1 MDRDDDKKELEQQP
15 LDQEDDTAPID
26 EQHPAPTTEGEEQA
40 EELRYEATHDS
51 HGNYVLS
58 GMYRSWFISYAS
70 YVILERAVPYISDGL
85 KPVQRRILFT
95 MSQMEDRLIKVA
107 NIVGQTMQLHPHGD
121 ASIGDALVQLG
132 QRGLLIECQGNW
144 GNLLTGDGAA
154 APRYIEARLTPLAKR
169 VLFSPKITDYILSY
183 DGANMEPVH
192 LPVKFP
198 LLLAQGAEGIAVG
211 LSSKILPH
219 NVGELL
225 EACVSYLKGE
235 PYQLYPDF
243 PTGGLIDVSKYNG
256 GERGG
261 QVKVRARI
269 EKVDSHTLAITE
281 LPYSTTTGTLI
292 DSILKAN
299 ETGKIKIKKIND
311 KTAAEANIEIQLPG
325 GVSPDKTIDALYAF
339 TSCEVSISPNCCVVR
354 DDHPEFLTVSEVLAD
369 GCERTM
375 DYLRRELEIRLGE
388 LEEQH
393 LMESLE
399 QLFITRRIYKDREF
413 EESKSVPEVIGH
425 IRNRLEDV
433 LDSFIRPVTDDDLK
447 HLLELK
453 MARILKFNKEKSDT
467 SIARLEEEMA
477 DTKRRLGDV
486 RSEAIAWY
494 GSLYEDFGK
503 KYPRK
508 TRICSFDDIEAA
520 KVAVKSEKLY
530 VDRKEGFI
538 GTGLKKAEYVGDVS
552 DIDDVIVFLRSGVY
566 FITKVADK
574 SFVGKDIIHVA
585 RWVRGDERTIYNVVY
600 RDGKEGTSFIKRFA
614 VKTAIRDREYDLTR
628 GKPDSKVLYF
638 TANPNGEAEVIKTV
652 LRPSAKKRR
661 RKSGLIFETDFA
673 DQLIKG
679 RQARGNILTKE
690 PVFRISLKE
699 EGKST
704 LGGRD
709 VWFDRDVFRIN
720 YDERGDY
727 LGEFMGDDQILVILE
742 DGTVY
747 LTDFSESNHF
757 ERNILVIEQYDPE
770 KVWTLAYF
778 NSKEGYTYLKRFLLE
793 EEKLR
798 RKDTI
803 LTNEEDTVILITD
816 EPYARVEV
824 QYEDDTTE
832 EIEAEDFIGVKGVRA
847 KGKRIS
853 TNPVRQVTE
862 LEPLRQPEETDEGE
876 DPEEDTD
883 EKTDEATAR
892 AEEEARVIEE
902 VTRQQRLRFEDD
914 DEDE

>member
-1 MDRDDDKKELEQQP
+1 MDREEK
-15 LDQEDDTAPID
+15 
-26 EQHPAPTTEGEEQA
+26 GEERA
-40 EELRYEATHDS
+40 DHLTDTEEELTPTEEEASLADDVRYGRTHDS

-85 KPVQRRILFT
+85 KPVQRRILYT

-132 QRGLLIECQGNW
+132 QRQLLIECQGNW

-169 VLFSPKITDYILSY
+169 VLFSPKITDYVPSY
-183 DGANMEPVH
+183 DGANEEPVN

-211 LSSKILPH
+211 LSCKILPH

-225 EACVSYLKGE
+225 QACVSYLRGE
-235 PYQLYPDF
+235 PYELYPDF
-243 PTGGLIDVSKYNG
+243 PTGGLVDVAKYSD

-281 LPYSTTTGTLI
+281 LPYSSTTGSLI

-311 KTAAEANIEIQLPG
+311 KTAAEANIEIQLPS

-339 TSCEVSISPNCCVVR
+339 TGCEISISPNCCVVR

-375 DYLRRELEIRLGE
+375 GYIRAELGIRLSE
-388 LEEQH
+388 LQEQH
-393 LMESLE
+393 LLESLE
-399 QLFITRRIYKDREF
+399 QLFITRRIYKDKDF
-413 EESKSVPEVIGH
+413 EEAKSVPEVVAH
-425 IRNRLEDV
+425 IRSRLEDA
-433 LDSFIRPVTDDDLK
+433 LETFFRPVTDEDLK

-453 MARILKFNKEKSDT
+453 MARILKFNKEKSDA
-467 SIARLEEEMA
+467 SIAHLMDEMA
-477 DTKRRLGDV
+477 DTERRLGDV
-486 RSEAIAWY
+486 RCEAISWY
-494 GSLYEDFGK
+494 ETLYEDFGRQ
-503 KYPRK
+503 YPRR
-508 TRICSFDDIEAA
+508 TTIRSFDDIEAA

-538 GTGLKKAEYVGDVS
+538 GTGLKKAEYVSDVS

-566 FITKVADK
+566 FITKVSEK

-585 RWVRGDERTIYNVVY
+585 RWVRGDERTIYNAVY
-600 RDGKEGTSFIKRFA
+600 RDGKEGTAFIKRFA
-614 VKTAIRDREYDLTR
+614 VTTAIRDREYDLTR

-673 DQLIKG
+673 DLLIKG

-709 VWFDRDVFRIN
+709 VWFDRDVFRLN
-720 YDERGDY
+720 YDDRGDY
-727 LGEFMGDDQILVILE
+727 LGEFMGDDKILVVLE

-747 LTDFSESNHF
+747 LTDFSDSNHF
-757 ERNILVIEQYDPE
+757 ERNLLVIEQYDPE
-770 KVWTLAYF
+770 KVWTLVYH
-778 NSKEGYTYLKRFLLE
+778 NSKEGFTYLKRFLLE
-793 EEKLR
+793 EDKLR
-798 RKDTI
+798 KKDTI
-803 LTNEEDTVILITD
+803 LTNPDDTLLLLSD

-824 QYEDDTTE
+824 VYEDGTTE
-832 EIEAEDFIGVKGVRA
+832 EVEAEDFIAVKGVRA

-853 TNPVRQVTE
+853 TGTTTEVHE
-862 LEPLRQPEETDEGE
+862 LEPLKQPEDEA
-876 DPEEDTD
+876 DDDSDEEDTPNEEVESD
-883 EKTDEATAR
+883 MDDR
-892 AEEEARVIEE
+892 AEEEAQVIEE
-902 VTRQQRLRFEDD
+902 VTRQQRLTFRDD
-914 DEDE
+914 DEE

>member
-1 MDRDDDKKELEQQP
+1 MDREEK
-15 LDQEDDTAPID
+15 
-26 EQHPAPTTEGEEQA
+26 GEERA
-40 EELRYEATHDS
+40 DHLTDTEEELTPTEEEASLTDDVRYGRTHDS
-51 HGNYVLS
+51 YGNYVLS

-85 KPVQRRILFT
+85 KPVQRRILYT

-132 QRGLLIECQGNW
+132 QRQLLIECQGNW

-169 VLFSPKITDYILSY
+169 VLFSPKITDYVPSY
-183 DGANMEPVH
+183 DGANEEPVN

-198 LLLAQGAEGIAVG
+198 FLLAQGAEGIAVG
-211 LSSKILPH
+211 LSCKILPH

-225 EACVSYLKGE
+225 QACVSYLRGE
-235 PYQLYPDF
+235 PYELYPDF
-243 PTGGLIDVSKYNG
+243 PTGGLVDVAKYSD

-281 LPYSTTTGTLI
+281 LPYSSTTGSLI

-311 KTAAEANIEIQLPG
+311 KTAAEANIEIQLPS

-339 TSCEVSISPNCCVVR
+339 TGCEISISPNCCVVR

-375 DYLRRELEIRLGE
+375 SYIRAELGIRLSE
-388 LEEQH
+388 LQEQH
-393 LMESLE
+393 LLESLE
-399 QLFITRRIYKDREF
+399 QLFITRRIYKDKDF
-413 EESKSVPEVIGH
+413 EEAKSVPEVVAH
-425 IRNRLEDV
+425 IRSRLEDA
-433 LDSFIRPVTDDDLK
+433 LETFFRPVTDEDLK

-453 MARILKFNKEKSDT
+453 MARILKFNKEKSDA
-467 SIARLEEEMA
+467 SIARLMDEMA
-477 DTKRRLGDV
+477 DTERRLGDV
-486 RSEAIAWY
+486 RSEAISWY
-494 GSLYEDFGK
+494 ETLYEDFGK
-503 KYPRK
+503 QYPRR
-508 TRICSFDDIEAA
+508 TTIRSFDDIEAA

-538 GTGLKKAEYVGDVS
+538 GTGLKKAEYVSDVS

-566 FITKVADK
+566 FITRVSEK

-585 RWVRGDERTIYNVVY
+585 RWVRGDERTIYNAVY
-600 RDGKEGTSFIKRFA
+600 RDGKEGTAFIKRFA
-614 VKTAIRDREYDLTR
+614 VTTAIRDREYDLTR
-628 GKPDSKVLYF
+628 GKPESKVLYF

-673 DQLIKG
+673 DLLIKG

-690 PVFRISLKE
+690 PIFRISLKE

-709 VWFDRDVFRIN
+709 VWFDRDVFRLN
-720 YDERGDY
+720 YDDRGDY
-727 LGEFMGDDQILVILE
+727 LGEFMGDDKILVVLE

-747 LTDFSESNHF
+747 LTDFSDSNHF
-757 ERNILVIEQYDPE
+757 ERNLLVIEQYDPE
-770 KVWTLAYF
+770 KVWTLVYH
-778 NSKEGYTYLKRFLLE
+778 NSKEGFTYMKRFLLE
-793 EEKLR
+793 EDKLR
-798 RKDTI
+798 KKDTI
-803 LTNEEDTVILITD
+803 LTNPDDTLLLLTD

-824 QYEDDTTE
+824 VYEDGTTE
-832 EIEAEDFIGVKGVRA
+832 EVEAEDFIAVKGVRA
-847 KGKRIS
+847 KGKRVS
-853 TNPVRQVTE
+853 TGTTTEVHE
-862 LEPLRQPEETDEGE
+862 LEPLKQPEDEA
-876 DPEEDTD
+876 DDDSDEEDTPD
-883 EKTDEATAR
+883 EEVEADMDDR
-892 AEEEARVIEE
+892 AEEEAQVIEE
-902 VTRQQRLRFEDD
+902 VTRQQRLTFRDD
-914 DEDE
+914 DEE

>member
-1 MDRDDDKKELEQQP
+1 MDREDKGEERADHLT
-15 LDQEDDTAPID
+15 DT
-26 EQHPAPTTEGEEQA
+26 EEGLAPTEEGAPLADEV
-40 EELRYEATHDS
+40 RYGRTHDS

-85 KPVQRRILFT
+85 KPVQRRILYT

-132 QRGLLIECQGNW
+132 QRRLLIECQGNW

-169 VLFSPKITDYILSY
+169 VLFSPKITDYVPSY
-183 DGANMEPVH
+183 DGANEEPVN

-211 LSSKILPH
+211 LSCKILPH

-225 EACVSYLKGE
+225 QACVSYLRGE
-235 PYQLYPDF
+235 PYELYPDF
-243 PTGGLIDVSKYNG
+243 PTGGLVDVAKYSD

-281 LPYSTTTGTLI
+281 LPYSTTTGSLI

-339 TSCEVSISPNCCVVR
+339 TGCEISISPNCCVVR

-375 DYLRRELEIRLGE
+375 GYIRAELGIRLSE
-388 LEEQH
+388 LQEQH
-393 LMESLE
+393 LLESLE
-399 QLFITRRIYKDREF
+399 QLFITRRIYKDKDF
-413 EESKSVPEVIGH
+413 EEAKSVPEVVAH
-425 IRNRLEDV
+425 IRGRLEDV
-433 LDSFIRPVTDDDLK
+433 LEAFFRPVTDDDLK

-453 MARILKFNKEKSDT
+453 MARILKFNKEKSDA
-467 SIARLEEEMA
+467 SIAHLMDEMA
-477 DTKRRLGDV
+477 YTERRLGDV
-486 RSEAIAWY
+486 RSEAISWY
-494 GSLYEDFGK
+494 ETLYEDFGRQ
-503 KYPRK
+503 YPRR
-508 TRICSFDDIEAA
+508 TTIRSFDDIEAA

-566 FITKVADK
+566 FITKVSEK

-600 RDGKEGTSFIKRFA
+600 RDGKEGTAFIKRFA
-614 VKTAIRDREYDLTR
+614 VTSVIRDREYDLTR
-628 GKPDSKVLYF
+628 GKAESKVLYF

-673 DQLIKG
+673 DLLIKG

-709 VWFDRDVFRIN
+709 VWFDRDVFRLN

-727 LGEFMGDDQILVILE
+727 LGEFMGDDKLLVVLD

-747 LTDFSESNHF
+747 LSDFSDSNHF

-770 KVWTLAYF
+770 KVWTLAYH

-793 EEKLR
+793 EDKLR
-798 RKDTI
+798 RKDSI
-803 LTNEEDTVILITD
+803 LTNPDDTLLLLSD

-824 QYEDDTTE
+824 VYEEGPAE
-832 EIEAEDFIGVKGVRA
+832 EVEAEDFIAVKGVRA

-853 TNPVRQVTE
+853 TATVTEVRE
-862 LEPLRQPEETDEGE
+862 LEPLRRPEDEEGDDEPDEEDAPDGEETSDV
-876 DPEEDTD
+876 DD
-883 EKTDEATAR
+883 R
-892 AEEEARVIEE
+892 AEEEAQVIEE
-902 VTRQQRLRFEDD
+902 VTRQQRLTFKD
-914 DEDE
+914 DEDA

>member
-1 MDRDDDKKELEQQP
+1 MDREEK
-15 LDQEDDTAPID
+15 
-26 EQHPAPTTEGEEQA
+26 GEERA
-40 EELRYEATHDS
+40 DHLTDTEEELTPTEEGAPLADDVRYGRTHDS

-85 KPVQRRILFT
+85 KPVQRRILYT

-132 QRGLLIECQGNW
+132 QRQLLIECQGNW

-169 VLFSPKITDYILSY
+169 VLFSPKITDYVPSY
-183 DGANMEPVH
+183 DGANEEPVN

-211 LSSKILPH
+211 LSCKILPH

-225 EACVSYLKGE
+225 QACVSYLRGE
-235 PYQLYPDF
+235 PYGLYPDF
-243 PTGGLIDVSKYNG
+243 PTGGLVDVAKYSD

-281 LPYSTTTGTLI
+281 LPYSSTTGSLI

-311 KTAAEANIEIQLPG
+311 KTAAEANIEIQLPS

-339 TSCEVSISPNCCVVR
+339 TGCEISISPNCCVVR

-375 DYLRRELEIRLGE
+375 SYIRAELGIRLSE
-388 LEEQH
+388 LQEQH
-393 LMESLE
+393 LLESLE
-399 QLFITRRIYKDREF
+399 QLFITRRIYKDKDF
-413 EESKSVPEVIGH
+413 EEAKSVPEVVAH
-425 IRNRLEDV
+425 IRSRLEDA
-433 LDSFIRPVTDDDLK
+433 LETFFRPVTDEDLK

-453 MARILKFNKEKSDT
+453 MARILKFNKEKSDA
-467 SIARLEEEMA
+467 SIARLMDEMA
-477 DTKRRLGDV
+477 DTERRLGDV
-486 RSEAIAWY
+486 RSEAISWY
-494 GSLYEDFGK
+494 ETLYEDFGK
-503 KYPRK
+503 QYPRR
-508 TRICSFDDIEAA
+508 TTIRSFDDIEAA

-538 GTGLKKAEYVGDVS
+538 GTGLKKAEYVSDVS

-566 FITKVADK
+566 FITKVSEK

-585 RWVRGDERTIYNVVY
+585 RWVRGDERTIYNAVY
-600 RDGKEGTSFIKRFA
+600 RDGKEGTAFIKRFA
-614 VKTAIRDREYDLTR
+614 VTTAIRDREYDLTR

-673 DQLIKG
+673 DLLIKG

-709 VWFDRDVFRIN
+709 VWFDWDVFRLN
-720 YDERGDY
+720 YDDRGDY
-727 LGEFMGDDQILVILE
+727 LGEFMGDDKILVVLE

-747 LTDFSESNHF
+747 LTDFSDSNHF
-757 ERNILVIEQYDPE
+757 ERNLLVIEQYDPE
-770 KVWTLAYF
+770 KVWTLVYH
-778 NSKEGYTYLKRFLLE
+778 NSKEGFTYMKRFLLE
-793 EEKLR
+793 EDKLR
-798 RKDTI
+798 KKDTI
-803 LTNEEDTVILITD
+803 LTNPDDTLLLLTD

-824 QYEDDTTE
+824 VYEDETTE
-832 EIEAEDFIGVKGVRA
+832 EVEAEDFIAVKGVRA

-853 TNPVRQVTE
+853 TGTTTEVHE
-862 LEPLRQPEETDEGE
+862 LEPLKQPEDEA
-876 DPEEDTD
+876 DDDSDEEDTPD
-883 EKTDEATAR
+883 EEVEADMDDR
-892 AEEEARVIEE
+892 AEEEAQVIEE
-902 VTRQQRLRFEDD
+902 VTRQQRLTFRDD
-914 DEDE
+914 DEE

>member
-1 MDRDDDKKELEQQP
+1 MDREEK
-15 LDQEDDTAPID
+15 
-26 EQHPAPTTEGEEQA
+26 GEERA
-40 EELRYEATHDS
+40 DHLTDTEEELTPTEEEASLADDVRYGRTHDS

-85 KPVQRRILFT
+85 KPVQRRILYT

-132 QRGLLIECQGNW
+132 QRQLLIECQGNW

-169 VLFSPKITDYILSY
+169 VLFSPKITDYVPSY
-183 DGANMEPVH
+183 DGANEEPVN

-211 LSSKILPH
+211 LSCKILPH
-219 NVGELL
+219 NVGDLL
-225 EACVSYLKGE
+225 QACVSYLRGE
-235 PYQLYPDF
+235 PYELYPDF
-243 PTGGLIDVSKYNG
+243 PTGGLVDVAKYSD

-281 LPYSTTTGTLI
+281 LPYSSTTGSLI

-311 KTAAEANIEIQLPG
+311 KTAAEANIEIQLPS

-339 TSCEVSISPNCCVVR
+339 TGCEISISPNCCVVR

-375 DYLRRELEIRLGE
+375 SYIRAELGIRLSE
-388 LEEQH
+388 LQEQH
-393 LMESLE
+393 LLESLE
-399 QLFITRRIYKDREF
+399 QLFITRRIYKDKDF
-413 EESKSVPEVIGH
+413 EEAKSVPEVVAH
-425 IRNRLEDV
+425 IRSRLEDA
-433 LDSFIRPVTDDDLK
+433 LDTFFRPVTDEDLK

-453 MARILKFNKEKSDT
+453 MARILKFNKEKSDA
-467 SIARLEEEMA
+467 SIARLMDEMA
-477 DTKRRLGDV
+477 DTERRLGDV
-486 RSEAIAWY
+486 RSEAISWY
-494 GSLYEDFGK
+494 ETLYEDFGK
-503 KYPRK
+503 QYPRR
-508 TRICSFDDIEAA
+508 TTIRSFDDIEAA

-538 GTGLKKAEYVGDVS
+538 GTGLKKAEYVSDVS

-566 FITKVADK
+566 FITKVSEK

-585 RWVRGDERTIYNVVY
+585 RWVRGDERTIYNAVY
-600 RDGKEGTSFIKRFA
+600 RDGKEGTAFIKRFA
-614 VKTAIRDREYDLTR
+614 VTTAIRDREYDLTR
-628 GKPDSKVLYF
+628 GKPESKVLYF

-673 DQLIKG
+673 DLLIKG

-709 VWFDRDVFRIN
+709 VWFDRDVFRLN
-720 YDERGDY
+720 YDDRGDY
-727 LGEFMGDDQILVILE
+727 LGEFMGDDKILVVLE

-747 LTDFSESNHF
+747 LTDFSDSNHF
-757 ERNILVIEQYDPE
+757 ERNLLVIEQYDPE
-770 KVWTLAYF
+770 KVWTLVYH
-778 NSKEGYTYLKRFLLE
+778 NSKEGFTYMKRFLLE
-793 EEKLR
+793 EDKLR
-798 RKDTI
+798 KKDTI
-803 LTNEEDTVILITD
+803 LTNPDDTLLLLSD

-824 QYEDDTTE
+824 VYEDGTTE
-832 EIEAEDFIGVKGVRA
+832 EVEAEDFIAVKGVRA

-853 TNPVRQVTE
+853 TGTTTEVHE
-862 LEPLRQPEETDEGE
+862 LEPLKQPEDEG
-876 DPEEDTD
+876 DDDSDEEDTPD
-883 EKTDEATAR
+883 GEVESDMDDR
-892 AEEEARVIEE
+892 AEEEAQVIEE
-902 VTRQQRLRFEDD
+902 VTRQQRLTFRDD
-914 DEDE
+914 DEE

>member
-1 MDRDDDKKELEQQP
+1 MDREEK
-15 LDQEDDTAPID
+15 
-26 EQHPAPTTEGEEQA
+26 GEERA
-40 EELRYEATHDS
+40 DHLTDTEEELTPTEEGAPLADDVRYGRTHDS

-85 KPVQRRILFT
+85 KPVQRRILYT

-132 QRGLLIECQGNW
+132 QRQLLIECQGNW

-169 VLFSPKITDYILSY
+169 VLFSPKITDYVPSY
-183 DGANMEPVH
+183 DGANEEPVN

-211 LSSKILPH
+211 LSCKILPH

-225 EACVSYLKGE
+225 QACVSYLRGE
-235 PYQLYPDF
+235 PYELYPDF
-243 PTGGLIDVSKYNG
+243 PTGGLVDVAKYSD

-281 LPYSTTTGTLI
+281 LPYSSTTGSLI

-311 KTAAEANIEIQLPG
+311 KTAAEANIEIQLPS

-339 TSCEVSISPNCCVVR
+339 TGCEISISPNCCVVR

-375 DYLRRELEIRLGE
+375 GYIRAELGIRLSE
-388 LEEQH
+388 LQEQH
-393 LMESLE
+393 LLESLE
-399 QLFITRRIYKDREF
+399 QLFITRRIYKDKDF
-413 EESKSVPEVIGH
+413 EEAKSVPEVVEH
-425 IRNRLEDV
+425 IRSRLEDA
-433 LDSFIRPVTDDDLK
+433 LETFFRPVTDEDLK

-453 MARILKFNKEKSDT
+453 MARILKFNKEKSDA
-467 SIARLEEEMA
+467 SIARLMDEMA
-477 DTKRRLGDV
+477 DTERRLGDV
-486 RSEAIAWY
+486 RSEAISWY
-494 GSLYEDFGK
+494 ETLYEDFGK
-503 KYPRK
+503 QYPRR
-508 TRICSFDDIEAA
+508 TTIRSFDDIEAA

-538 GTGLKKAEYVGDVS
+538 GTGLKKAEYVSDVS

-566 FITKVADK
+566 FITKVSEK

-585 RWVRGDERTIYNVVY
+585 RWVRGDERTIYNAVY
-600 RDGKEGTSFIKRFA
+600 RDGKEGTAFIKRFA
-614 VKTAIRDREYDLTR
+614 VTTAIRDREYDLTR

-673 DQLIKG
+673 DLLIKG

-709 VWFDRDVFRIN
+709 VWFDRDVFRLN
-720 YDERGDY
+720 YDDRGDY
-727 LGEFMGDDQILVILE
+727 LGEFMGDDKILVVLE

-747 LTDFSESNHF
+747 LTDFSDSNHL
-757 ERNILVIEQYDPE
+757 ERNLLVIEQYDPE
-770 KVWTLAYF
+770 KFWTLVYH

-793 EEKLR
+793 EDKLR
-798 RKDTI
+798 KKDTI
-803 LTNEEDTVILITD
+803 LTNPDDILLLLTD

-824 QYEDDTTE
+824 VYEDGTTE
-832 EIEAEDFIGVKGVRA
+832 EVEAEDFIAVKGVRA
-847 KGKRIS
+847 KGKRVS
-853 TNPVRQVTE
+853 TGTTAEVHE
-862 LEPLRQPEETDEGE
+862 LEPLKQPEDEA
-876 DPEEDTD
+876 DDDSDEEDT
-883 EKTDEATAR
+883 TDEEVESDMDDR
-892 AEEEARVIEE
+892 AEEEAQVIEE
-902 VTRQQRLRFEDD
+902 VTRQQRLTFRDD
-914 DEDE
+914 DEE

>member
-1 MDRDDDKKELEQQP
+1 MDREDKGEERADHLT
-15 LDQEDDTAPID
+15 DT
-26 EQHPAPTTEGEEQA
+26 EEGLAPTEEGAPLADEV
-40 EELRYEATHDS
+40 RYGRTHDS

-85 KPVQRRILFT
+85 KPVQRRILYT

-132 QRGLLIECQGNW
+132 QRRLLIECQGNW

-169 VLFSPKITDYILSY
+169 VLFSPKITDYVPSY
-183 DGANMEPVH
+183 DGANEEPVN

-211 LSSKILPH
+211 LSCKILPH

-225 EACVSYLKGE
+225 QACVSYLRGE
-235 PYQLYPDF
+235 PYELYPDF
-243 PTGGLIDVSKYNG
+243 PTGGLVDVAKYSD

-281 LPYSTTTGTLI
+281 LPYSTTTGSLI

-339 TSCEVSISPNCCVVR
+339 TGCEISISPNCCVVR

-375 DYLRRELEIRLGE
+375 GYIRDELGIRLSE
-388 LEEQH
+388 LQEQH
-393 LMESLE
+393 LLESLE
-399 QLFITRRIYKDREF
+399 QLFITRRIYKDKDF
-413 EESKSVPEVIGH
+413 EEAKSVPEVVAH
-425 IRNRLEDV
+425 IRGRLEDV
-433 LDSFIRPVTDDDLK
+433 LETFFRPVTDDDLK

-453 MARILKFNKEKSDT
+453 MARILKFNKEKSDA
-467 SIARLEEEMA
+467 SIAHLMDEMA
-477 DTKRRLGDV
+477 DTERRLGDV
-486 RSEAIAWY
+486 RSEAISWY
-494 GSLYEDFGK
+494 ETLYEDFGRQC
-503 KYPRK
+503 PRR
-508 TRICSFDDIEAA
+508 TTIRSFDDIEAA

-566 FITKVADK
+566 FITKVSEK

-600 RDGKEGTSFIKRFA
+600 RDGKEGTAFIKRFA
-614 VKTAIRDREYDLTR
+614 VTSVIRDREYDLTR
-628 GKPDSKVLYF
+628 GKAESKVLYF

-673 DQLIKG
+673 DLLIKG

-709 VWFDRDVFRIN
+709 VWFDRDVFRLN

-727 LGEFMGDDQILVILE
+727 LGEFMGDDKLLVVLD

-747 LTDFSESNHF
+747 LSDFSDSNHF

-770 KVWTLAYF
+770 KVWTLAYH

-793 EEKLR
+793 EDKLR
-798 RKDTI
+798 KKDSI
-803 LTNEEDTVILITD
+803 LTNTDDTLLLLSD

-824 QYEDDTTE
+824 VYEEGPAE
-832 EIEAEDFIGVKGVRA
+832 EIEAEDFIAVKGVRA

-853 TNPVRQVTE
+853 TATVTEVRE
-862 LEPLRQPEETDEGE
+862 LEPLRRPEDEDDEPDEEDAPDGEETSDV
-876 DPEEDTD
+876 DD
-883 EKTDEATAR
+883 R
-892 AEEEARVIEE
+892 AEEEAQVIEE
-902 VTRQQRLRFEDD
+902 VTRQQRLTFKD
-914 DEDE
+914 DEDA

>member
-1 MDRDDDKKELEQQP
+1 MDREDKGEERADHLT
-15 LDQEDDTAPID
+15 DTEEGLAPIEEGAPLAD
-26 EQHPAPTTEGEEQA
+26 EV
-40 EELRYEATHDS
+40 RYGRTHDS

-85 KPVQRRILFT
+85 KPVQRRILYT

-132 QRGLLIECQGNW
+132 QRRLLIECQGNW

-169 VLFSPKITDYILSY
+169 VLFSPKITGYVPSY
-183 DGANMEPVH
+183 DGANEEPVN

-211 LSSKILPH
+211 LSCKILPH

-225 EACVSYLKGE
+225 QACVSYLRGE
-235 PYQLYPDF
+235 PYELYPDF
-243 PTGGLIDVSKYNG
+243 PTGGLVDVAKYSD

-281 LPYSTTTGTLI
+281 LPYSTTTGSLI

-339 TSCEVSISPNCCVVR
+339 TGCEISISPNCCVVR

-375 DYLRRELEIRLGE
+375 GYIRAELGIRLSE
-388 LEEQH
+388 LQEQH
-393 LMESLE
+393 LLESLE
-399 QLFITRRIYKDREF
+399 QLFITGRIYKDKDF
-413 EESKSVPEVIGH
+413 EEAKSVSEVVAH
-425 IRNRLEDV
+425 IRGRLEDV
-433 LDSFIRPVTDDDLK
+433 LESFFRPVTDEDLK

-453 MARILKFNKEKSDT
+453 MARILKFNKEKSDA
-467 SIARLEEEMA
+467 SIAHLMDEMA
-477 DTKRRLGDV
+477 DTERRLGDV
-486 RSEAIAWY
+486 RSEAISWY
-494 GSLYEDFGK
+494 ETLYEDFGRQ
-503 KYPRK
+503 YPRR
-508 TRICSFDDIEAA
+508 TTIRSFDDIEAA

-566 FITKVADK
+566 FIAKVSEK

-600 RDGKEGTSFIKRFA
+600 RDGKEGTAFIKRFA
-614 VKTAIRDREYDLTR
+614 VTSVIRDREYDLTR
-628 GKPDSKVLYF
+628 GKAESKVLYF

-673 DQLIKG
+673 DLLIKG

-709 VWFDRDVFRIN
+709 VWFDRDVFRLN

-727 LGEFMGDDQILVILE
+727 LGEFMGDDKLLVVLD

-747 LTDFSESNHF
+747 LSDFSDSNHF

-770 KVWTLAYF
+770 KVWTLVYH

-793 EEKLR
+793 EDKLR
-798 RKDTI
+798 RKDSI
-803 LTNEEDTVILITD
+803 LTNPDDTLLLLSD

-824 QYEDDTTE
+824 LYEEGPAE
-832 EIEAEDFIGVKGVRA
+832 EIEAEDFIAVKGVRA

-853 TNPVRQVTE
+853 TATVTEVRE
-862 LEPLRQPEETDEGE
+862 LEPLRRPEDEEGDDEPDDEETSDGE
-876 DPEEDTD
+876 ETSDVDD
-883 EKTDEATAR
+883 R
-892 AEEEARVIEE
+892 AEEEAQVIEE
-902 VTRQQRLRFEDD
+902 VTRQQRLAFKDE
-914 DEDE
+914 EDE

>member
-1 MDRDDDKKELEQQP
+1 MDREEK
-15 LDQEDDTAPID
+15 
-26 EQHPAPTTEGEEQA
+26 GEERA
-40 EELRYEATHDS
+40 DHLTDTEEGLTPTEEGAPLADDVRYGRTHDS

-70 YVILERAVPYISDGL
+70 YVILERAVPYIFDGL
-85 KPVQRRILFT
+85 KPVQRRILYT

-132 QRGLLIECQGNW
+132 QRQLLIECQGNW

-169 VLFSPKITDYILSY
+169 VLFSPKITDYVPSY
-183 DGANMEPVH
+183 DGANEEPVN

-211 LSSKILPH
+211 LSCKILPH

-225 EACVSYLKGE
+225 QACVSYLRGE
-235 PYQLYPDF
+235 PYELYPDF
-243 PTGGLIDVSKYNG
+243 PTGGLVDVAKYSD

-281 LPYSTTTGTLI
+281 LPYSSTTGSLI

-311 KTAAEANIEIQLPG
+311 KTAAEANIEIQLPS

-339 TSCEVSISPNCCVVR
+339 TGCEISISPNCCVVR

-375 DYLRRELEIRLGE
+375 SYIRAELGIRLGE
-388 LEEQH
+388 LQEQH
-393 LMESLE
+393 LLESLE
-399 QLFITRRIYKDREF
+399 QLFITRRIYKDKDF
-413 EESKSVPEVIGH
+413 EEAKSVPEVVEH
-425 IRNRLEDV
+425 IRSRLEDA
-433 LDSFIRPVTDDDLK
+433 LETFFRPVTDEDLK

-453 MARILKFNKEKSDT
+453 MARILKFNKEKSDA
-467 SIARLEEEMA
+467 SIARLMDEMA
-477 DTKRRLGDV
+477 DTERRLGDV
-486 RSEAIAWY
+486 RSEAISWY
-494 GSLYEDFGK
+494 ETLYEDFGK
-503 KYPRK
+503 QYPRR
-508 TRICSFDDIEAA
+508 TTIRSFDDIEAA

-538 GTGLKKAEYVGDVS
+538 GTGLKKAEYVSDVS

-566 FITKVADK
+566 FITKVSEK

-585 RWVRGDERTIYNVVY
+585 RWVRGDERTIYNAVY
-600 RDGKEGTSFIKRFA
+600 RDGKEGIAFIKRFA
-614 VKTAIRDREYDLTR
+614 VTTAIRDREYDLTR
-628 GKPDSKVLYF
+628 GKPESKVLYF

-673 DQLIKG
+673 DLLIKG

-709 VWFDRDVFRIN
+709 VWFDRDVFRLN
-720 YDERGDY
+720 YDDRGDY
-727 LGEFMGDDQILVILE
+727 LGEFMGDDKILVVLE

-747 LTDFSESNHF
+747 LTDFSDSNHF
-757 ERNILVIEQYDPE
+757 ERNLLVIEQYDPE
-770 KVWTLAYF
+770 KVWTLVYY
-778 NSKEGYTYLKRFLLE
+778 NSKEGFTYLKRFLLE
-793 EEKLR
+793 EDKLR
-798 RKDTI
+798 KKDTI
-803 LTNEEDTVILITD
+803 LTNPDDTLLLLSD

-824 QYEDDTTE
+824 VYEDGTTE
-832 EIEAEDFIGVKGVRA
+832 EVEAEDFIAVKGVRA

-853 TNPVRQVTE
+853 TGTTTEVHE
-862 LEPLRQPEETDEGE
+862 LEPLKQPEDEA
-876 DPEEDTD
+876 DDDSDEEDTPD
-883 EKTDEATAR
+883 EEVESDMDDR
-892 AEEEARVIEE
+892 AEEEAQVIEE
-902 VTRQQRLRFEDD
+902 VTRQQRLTFRDD
-914 DEDE
+914 DEE

>member
-1 MDRDDDKKELEQQP
+1 MDREEK
-15 LDQEDDTAPID
+15 
-26 EQHPAPTTEGEEQA
+26 GEERA
-40 EELRYEATHDS
+40 DHLTDTEEELTPTEEEASLTDDVRYGRTHDS

-85 KPVQRRILFT
+85 KPVQRRILYT

-132 QRGLLIECQGNW
+132 QRQLLIECQGNW

-169 VLFSPKITDYILSY
+169 VLFSPKITDYVPSY
-183 DGANMEPVH
+183 DGANEEPVN

-211 LSSKILPH
+211 LSCKILPH

-225 EACVSYLKGE
+225 QACVSYLRGE
-235 PYQLYPDF
+235 PYELYPDF
-243 PTGGLIDVSKYNG
+243 PTGGLVDVAKYSD

-281 LPYSTTTGTLI
+281 LPYSSTTGSLI

-311 KTAAEANIEIQLPG
+311 KTAAEANIEIQLPS

-339 TSCEVSISPNCCVVR
+339 TGCEISISPNCCVVR

-375 DYLRRELEIRLGE
+375 SYIRAELGIRLSE
-388 LEEQH
+388 LQEQH
-393 LMESLE
+393 LLESLE
-399 QLFITRRIYKDREF
+399 QLFITRRIYKDKNF
-413 EESKSVPEVIGH
+413 EEAKSVPEVVAH
-425 IRNRLEDV
+425 IRSRLEDA
-433 LDSFIRPVTDDDLK
+433 LETFFRPVTDEDLK

-453 MARILKFNKEKSDT
+453 MARILKFNKEKSDA
-467 SIARLEEEMA
+467 SIARLMDEMA
-477 DTKRRLGDV
+477 DTERRLGDV
-486 RSEAIAWY
+486 RSEAISWY
-494 GSLYEDFGK
+494 ETLYEDFGK
-503 KYPRK
+503 QYPRR
-508 TRICSFDDIEAA
+508 TTIRSFDDIEAA
-520 KVAVKSEKLY
+520 KVAVKSEKLF

-538 GTGLKKAEYVGDVS
+538 GTGLKKAEYVSDVS

-566 FITKVADK
+566 FITKVSEK

-585 RWVRGDERTIYNVVY
+585 RWVRGDERTIYNAVY
-600 RDGKEGTSFIKRFA
+600 RDGKEGTAFIKRFA
-614 VKTAIRDREYDLTR
+614 VTTAIRDREYDLTR

-673 DQLIKG
+673 DLLIKG

-709 VWFDRDVFRIN
+709 VWFDRDVFRLN
-720 YDERGDY
+720 YDDRGDY
-727 LGEFMGDDQILVILE
+727 LGEFMGDDKILVVLE

-747 LTDFSESNHF
+747 LTDFSDSNHF
-757 ERNILVIEQYDPE
+757 ERNLLVIEQYDPE
-770 KVWTLAYF
+770 KVWTLVYH
-778 NSKEGYTYLKRFLLE
+778 NSKEGFTYMKRFLLE
-793 EEKLR
+793 EDKLR
-798 RKDTI
+798 KKDTI
-803 LTNEEDTVILITD
+803 LTNPDDTLLLLSD

-824 QYEDDTTE
+824 VYEDGTTE
-832 EIEAEDFIGVKGVRA
+832 EVEAEDFIAVKGVRA

-853 TNPVRQVTE
+853 TGTTTEVHE
-862 LEPLRQPEETDEGE
+862 LEPLKQPEDEA
-876 DPEEDTD
+876 DDDSDEEDTPD
-883 EKTDEATAR
+883 EEVESDMDDR
-892 AEEEARVIEE
+892 AEEEAQVIEE
-902 VTRQQRLRFEDD
+902 VTRQQRLTFRDD
-914 DEDE
+914 DEE

>member
-1 MDRDDDKKELEQQP
+1 MDREEK
-15 LDQEDDTAPID
+15 
-26 EQHPAPTTEGEEQA
+26 GEERA
-40 EELRYEATHDS
+40 DHLTDTEEGLTPTEEEASLTDDVRYGRTHDS

-85 KPVQRRILFT
+85 KPVQRRILYT

-132 QRGLLIECQGNW
+132 QRQLLIECQGNW

-169 VLFSPKITDYILSY
+169 VLFSPKITDYVPSY
-183 DGANMEPVH
+183 DGANEEPIN

-211 LSSKILPH
+211 LSCKILPH

-225 EACVSYLKGE
+225 QACVSYLRGE
-235 PYQLYPDF
+235 PYELYPDF
-243 PTGGLIDVSKYNG
+243 PTGGLVDVAKYSD

-281 LPYSTTTGTLI
+281 LPYSSTTGSLI

-311 KTAAEANIEIQLPG
+311 KTAAEANIEIQLPS

-339 TSCEVSISPNCCVVR
+339 TGCEISISPNCCVVR

-375 DYLRRELEIRLGE
+375 DYIRAELGIRLGE
-388 LEEQH
+388 LQEQH
-393 LMESLE
+393 LLESLE
-399 QLFITRRIYKDREF
+399 QLFITRRVYKDKGF
-413 EESKSVPEVIGH
+413 EEAKSVPEVVAH
-425 IRNRLEDV
+425 IRSRLEDA
-433 LDSFIRPVTDDDLK
+433 LETFFRPVTDEDLK

-453 MARILKFNKEKSDT
+453 MARILKFNKEKSDA
-467 SIARLEEEMA
+467 SIARLIDEMA
-477 DTKRRLGDV
+477 DTERRLGDV
-486 RSEAIAWY
+486 RSEAISWY
-494 GSLYEDFGK
+494 ETLHEDFGK
-503 KYPRK
+503 QYPRR
-508 TRICSFDDIEAA
+508 TTIRSFDDIEAA

-538 GTGLKKAEYVGDVS
+538 GTGLKKAEYVSDVS

-566 FITKVADK
+566 FITKVSEK

-585 RWVRGDERTIYNVVY
+585 RWVRGDERTIYNAVY
-600 RDGKEGTSFIKRFA
+600 RDGKEGTAFIKRFA
-614 VKTAIRDREYDLTR
+614 VTTAIRDREYDLTR

-673 DQLIKG
+673 DLLIKG

-709 VWFDRDVFRIN
+709 VWFDRDVFRLN
-720 YDERGDY
+720 YDDRGDY
-727 LGEFMGDDQILVILE
+727 LGEFMGDDKILVVLG

-747 LTDFSESNHF
+747 LTDFSDSNHF
-757 ERNILVIEQYDPE
+757 ERNLLVIEQYDPE
-770 KVWTLAYF
+770 KVWTLVYH
-778 NSKEGYTYLKRFLLE
+778 NSKEGFTYMKRFLLE
-793 EEKLR
+793 EDKLR
-798 RKDTI
+798 KKDTI
-803 LTNEEDTVILITD
+803 LTNPDDTLLLLSD

-824 QYEDDTTE
+824 VYEDGTTE
-832 EIEAEDFIGVKGVRA
+832 EVEAEDFIAVKGVRA

-853 TNPVRQVTE
+853 TGTTTEVHE
-862 LEPLRQPEETDEGE
+862 LEPLKQPEDEA
-876 DPEEDTD
+876 DDDSDEEDTPD
-883 EKTDEATAR
+883 EEVESDMDDR
-892 AEEEARVIEE
+892 AEEEAQVIEE
-902 VTRQQRLRFEDD
+902 VTRQQRLTFRDD
-914 DEDE
+914 DEE

>member
-1 MDRDDDKKELEQQP
+1 MDREDKGEERADHLT
-15 LDQEDDTAPID
+15 DT
-26 EQHPAPTTEGEEQA
+26 EEGLAPTEEGVPLADEV
-40 EELRYEATHDS
+40 RYGRTHDS

-85 KPVQRRILFT
+85 KPVQRRILYT

-132 QRGLLIECQGNW
+132 QRRLLIECQGNW

-169 VLFSPKITDYILSY
+169 VLFSPKITDYVPSY
-183 DGANMEPVH
+183 DGANEEPVN

-211 LSSKILPH
+211 LSCKILPH

-225 EACVSYLKGE
+225 RACVSYLRGE
-235 PYQLYPDF
+235 PYELYPDF
-243 PTGGLIDVSKYNG
+243 PTGGLVDVAKYSD

-281 LPYSTTTGTLI
+281 LPYSTTTGSLI

-339 TSCEVSISPNCCVVR
+339 TGCEISISPNCCVVR

-375 DYLRRELEIRLGE
+375 GYIRAELGIRLSE
-388 LEEQH
+388 LQEQH
-393 LMESLE
+393 LLESLE
-399 QLFITRRIYKDREF
+399 QLFITRRIYKDKDF
-413 EESKSVPEVIGH
+413 EEAKSVPEVVAH
-425 IRNRLEDV
+425 IRGRLEDV
-433 LDSFIRPVTDDDLK
+433 LESFFRPVTDEDLK

-453 MARILKFNKEKSDT
+453 MARILKFNKEKSDA
-467 SIARLEEEMA
+467 SIAHLMDEMA
-477 DTKRRLGDV
+477 DTERRLGDV
-486 RSEAIAWY
+486 RSEAISWY
-494 GSLYEDFGK
+494 ETLYEDFGRQ
-503 KYPRK
+503 YPRR
-508 TRICSFDDIEAA
+508 TTIRSFDDIEAA

-566 FITKVADK
+566 FITKVSEK

-600 RDGKEGTSFIKRFA
+600 RDGKEGTAFIKRFA
-614 VKTAIRDREYDLTR
+614 VTSVIRDREYDLTR
-628 GKPDSKVLYF
+628 GKAESKVLYF

-673 DQLIKG
+673 DLLIKG

-709 VWFDRDVFRIN
+709 VWFDRDVFRLN

-727 LGEFMGDDQILVILE
+727 LGEFMGDDKLLVVLD

-747 LTDFSESNHF
+747 LSDFSDSNHF

-770 KVWTLAYF
+770 KVWTLVYH

-793 EEKLR
+793 EDKLR

-803 LTNEEDTVILITD
+803 LTNPDDTLLLLSD

-824 QYEDDTTE
+824 VYEEGPAE
-832 EIEAEDFIGVKGVRA
+832 EIEAEDFIAVKGVRA

-853 TNPVRQVTE
+853 TATVTEVRE
-862 LEPLRQPEETDEGE
+862 LEPLRRPEDEEGDDEPDDEETSDGE
-876 DPEEDTD
+876 ETTDVED
-883 EKTDEATAR
+883 R
-892 AEEEARVIEE
+892 AEEEAQVIEE
-902 VTRQQRLRFEDD
+902 VTRQQRLAFKDE
-914 DEDE
+914 EDE

>member
-1 MDRDDDKKELEQQP
+1 MDREEK
-15 LDQEDDTAPID
+15 
-26 EQHPAPTTEGEEQA
+26 GEERA
-40 EELRYEATHDS
+40 DHLTDTEEELTPTEEGAPLADEVRYGRTHDS

-85 KPVQRRILFT
+85 KPVQRRILYT

-132 QRGLLIECQGNW
+132 QRQLLIECQGNW

-169 VLFSPKITDYILSY
+169 VLFSPKITDYVPSY
-183 DGANMEPVH
+183 DGANEEPVN

-211 LSSKILPH
+211 LSCKILPH

-225 EACVSYLKGE
+225 QACVSYLRGE
-235 PYQLYPDF
+235 PYELYPDF
-243 PTGGLIDVSKYNG
+243 PTGGLVDVAKYSD

-281 LPYSTTTGTLI
+281 LPYSSTTGSLI

-311 KTAAEANIEIQLPG
+311 KTAAEANIEIQLPS

-339 TSCEVSISPNCCVVR
+339 TGCEISISPNCCVVR

-375 DYLRRELEIRLGE
+375 GYIRAELGIRLSE
-388 LEEQH
+388 LQEQH
-393 LMESLE
+393 LLESLE
-399 QLFITRRIYKDREF
+399 QLFITRRIYKDKNF
-413 EESKSVPEVIGH
+413 EEAKSVPEVVAH
-425 IRNRLEDV
+425 IRSRLEDA
-433 LDSFIRPVTDDDLK
+433 LETFFRPVTDEDLK

-453 MARILKFNKEKSDT
+453 MARILKFNKEKSDA
-467 SIARLEEEMA
+467 SIARLMDEMA
-477 DTKRRLGDV
+477 DTERRLGDV
-486 RSEAIAWY
+486 RSEAISWY
-494 GSLYEDFGK
+494 ETLYEDFGK
-503 KYPRK
+503 QYPRR
-508 TRICSFDDIEAA
+508 TTIRSFDDIEAA

-538 GTGLKKAEYVGDVS
+538 GTGLKKAEYVSDVS

-566 FITKVADK
+566 FITKVSEK

-585 RWVRGDERTIYNVVY
+585 RWVRGDERTIYNAVY
-600 RDGKEGTSFIKRFA
+600 RDGKEGTAFIKRFA
-614 VKTAIRDREYDLTR
+614 VTTAIRDREYDLTR

-673 DQLIKG
+673 DLLIKG

-709 VWFDRDVFRIN
+709 VWFDRDVFRLN
-720 YDERGDY
+720 YDDRGDY
-727 LGEFMGDDQILVILE
+727 LGEFMGDDKILVVLE

-747 LTDFSESNHF
+747 LTDFSDSNHF
-757 ERNILVIEQYDPE
+757 ERNLLVIEQYDPE
-770 KVWTLAYF
+770 KVWTLVYH
-778 NSKEGYTYLKRFLLE
+778 NSKEGFTYMKRFLLE
-793 EEKLR
+793 EDKLR
-798 RKDTI
+798 KKDTI
-803 LTNEEDTVILITD
+803 LTNPDDTLLLLSD

-824 QYEDDTTE
+824 VYEDGTTE
-832 EIEAEDFIGVKGVRA
+832 EVEAEDFIAVKGVRA
-847 KGKRIS
+847 KGKRVS
-853 TNPVRQVTE
+853 NGTTTEVHE
-862 LEPLRQPEETDEGE
+862 LEPLKQPEDEG
-876 DPEEDTD
+876 DDDSDEEDTPD
-883 EKTDEATAR
+883 EEVESDMDDR
-892 AEEEARVIEE
+892 AEEEAQVIEE
-902 VTRQQRLRFEDD
+902 VTRQQRLTFRDD
-914 DEDE
+914 DEE

>member
-1 MDRDDDKKELEQQP
+1 MDREDKGEERADHLT
-15 LDQEDDTAPID
+15 DT
-26 EQHPAPTTEGEEQA
+26 EEGLAPTEEGAPLADEV
-40 EELRYEATHDS
+40 RYGRTHDS

-85 KPVQRRILFT
+85 KPVQRRILYT

-132 QRGLLIECQGNW
+132 QRRLLIECQGNW

-169 VLFSPKITDYILSY
+169 VLFSPKITDYVPSY
-183 DGANMEPVH
+183 DGANEEPVN

-211 LSSKILPH
+211 LSCKILPH

-225 EACVSYLKGE
+225 QACVSYLRGE
-235 PYQLYPDF
+235 PYELYPDF
-243 PTGGLIDVSKYNG
+243 PTGGLVDVAKYSD

-281 LPYSTTTGTLI
+281 LPYSTTTGSLI

-339 TSCEVSISPNCCVVR
+339 TGCEISISPNCCVVR

-375 DYLRRELEIRLGE
+375 GYIRAELGIRLSE
-388 LEEQH
+388 LQEQH
-393 LMESLE
+393 LLESLE
-399 QLFITRRIYKDREF
+399 QLFITRRIYKDKDF
-413 EESKSVPEVIGH
+413 EEAKSVSEVVAH
-425 IRNRLEDV
+425 IRGRLEDV
-433 LDSFIRPVTDDDLK
+433 LESFFRPVTDEDLK

-453 MARILKFNKEKSDT
+453 MARILKFNKEKSDA
-467 SIARLEEEMA
+467 SIAHLMDEMA
-477 DTKRRLGDV
+477 DTERRLGDV
-486 RSEAIAWY
+486 RSEAISWY
-494 GSLYEDFGK
+494 ETLYEDFGRQ
-503 KYPRK
+503 YPRR
-508 TRICSFDDIEAA
+508 TTIRSFDDIEAA

-566 FITKVADK
+566 FITKVSEK

-600 RDGKEGTSFIKRFA
+600 RDGKEGTAFIKRFA
-614 VKTAIRDREYDLTR
+614 VTSVIRDREYDLTR
-628 GKPDSKVLYF
+628 GKAESKVLYF

-673 DQLIKG
+673 DLLIKG

-709 VWFDRDVFRIN
+709 VWFDRDVFRLN

-727 LGEFMGDDQILVILE
+727 LGEFMGDDKLLVVLD

-747 LTDFSESNHF
+747 LSDFSDSNHF

-770 KVWTLAYF
+770 KVWTLVYH

-793 EEKLR
+793 EDKLR
-798 RKDTI
+798 RKDSI
-803 LTNEEDTVILITD
+803 LTNPDDTLLLLSD

-824 QYEDDTTE
+824 LYEEGPAE
-832 EIEAEDFIGVKGVRA
+832 EIEAEDFIAVKGVRA

-853 TNPVRQVTE
+853 TATVTAVRE
-862 LEPLRQPEETDEGE
+862 LEPLRRPEDEEGDDEPDDEETPDGE
-876 DPEEDTD
+876 ETSDVDD
-883 EKTDEATAR
+883 R
-892 AEEEARVIEE
+892 AEEEAQVIEE
-902 VTRQQRLRFEDD
+902 VTRQQRLAFKD

>member
-1 MDRDDDKKELEQQP
+1 MDREEK
-15 LDQEDDTAPID
+15 
-26 EQHPAPTTEGEEQA
+26 GEERA
-40 EELRYEATHDS
+40 DHLTDTEEELTPTEEGAPLSDDVRYGRTHDS

-85 KPVQRRILFT
+85 KPVQRRILYT

-132 QRGLLIECQGNW
+132 QRQLLIECQGNW

-169 VLFSPKITDYILSY
+169 VLFSPKITDYVPSY
-183 DGANMEPVH
+183 DGANEEPVN

-211 LSSKILPH
+211 LSCKILPH

-225 EACVSYLKGE
+225 QACVSYLRGE

-243 PTGGLIDVSKYNG
+243 PTGGLVDVARYSD

-281 LPYSTTTGTLI
+281 LPYSSTTGSLI

-311 KTAAEANIEIQLPG
+311 KTAAEANIEIQLPS

-339 TSCEVSISPNCCVVR
+339 TGCEISISPNCCVVR

-375 DYLRRELEIRLGE
+375 SYIRAELGIRLSE
-388 LEEQH
+388 LQEQH
-393 LMESLE
+393 LLESLE
-399 QLFITRRIYKDREF
+399 QLFITRRIYKDKDF
-413 EESKSVPEVIGH
+413 EEAKSVPEVVAH
-425 IRNRLEDV
+425 IRSRLEDA
-433 LDSFIRPVTDDDLK
+433 LETFFRPVTDEDLK

-453 MARILKFNKEKSDT
+453 MARILKFNKEKSDA
-467 SIARLEEEMA
+467 SIARLMDEMA
-477 DTKRRLGDV
+477 DTERRLGDV
-486 RSEAIAWY
+486 RSEAISWY
-494 GSLYEDFGK
+494 ETLYEDFGK
-503 KYPRK
+503 QYPRR
-508 TRICSFDDIEAA
+508 TTIRSFDDIEAA

-538 GTGLKKAEYVGDVS
+538 GTGLKKAEYVSDVS

-566 FITKVADK
+566 FITKVSEK

-585 RWVRGDERTIYNVVY
+585 RWVRGDERTIYNAVY
-600 RDGKEGTSFIKRFA
+600 RDGKEGTAFIKRFA
-614 VKTAIRDREYDLTR
+614 VTTAIRDREYDLTR

-673 DQLIKG
+673 DLLIKG

-709 VWFDRDVFRIN
+709 VWFDRDVFRLN
-720 YDERGDY
+720 YDDRGDY
-727 LGEFMGDDQILVILE
+727 LGEFMGDDKILVVLE

-747 LTDFSESNHF
+747 LTDFSDSNHF
-757 ERNILVIEQYDPE
+757 ERNLLVIEQYDPE
-770 KVWTLAYF
+770 KVWTLVYH
-778 NSKEGYTYLKRFLLE
+778 NSKEGFTYLKRFLLE
-793 EEKLR
+793 EDKLR
-798 RKDTI
+798 KKDTI
-803 LTNEEDTVILITD
+803 LTNPDDTLLLLTD

-824 QYEDDTTE
+824 VYEDGTTE
-832 EIEAEDFIGVKGVRA
+832 EVEAEDFIAVKGVRA

-853 TNPVRQVTE
+853 TGTTAEVHE
-862 LEPLRQPEETDEGE
+862 LEPLKQPEDEA
-876 DPEEDTD
+876 DDDSDEEDTPD
-883 EKTDEATAR
+883 EEVESDMDDR
-892 AEEEARVIEE
+892 AEEEAQVIEE
-902 VTRQQRLRFEDD
+902 VTRQQRLTFRDD
-914 DEDE
+914 DEE

>member
-1 MDRDDDKKELEQQP
+1 MDREEK
-15 LDQEDDTAPID
+15 
-26 EQHPAPTTEGEEQA
+26 GEERA
-40 EELRYEATHDS
+40 DHLTDTEEGLTPTEEGAPLADDVRYGRTHDS

-85 KPVQRRILFT
+85 KPVQRRILYT

-132 QRGLLIECQGNW
+132 QRQLLIECQGNW

-169 VLFSPKITDYILSY
+169 VLFSPKITDYVPSY
-183 DGANMEPVH
+183 DGANEEPVN

-211 LSSKILPH
+211 LSCKILPH

-225 EACVSYLKGE
+225 QACVSYLRCE
-235 PYQLYPDF
+235 PYELYPDF
-243 PTGGLIDVSKYNG
+243 PTGGLVDVAKYSD

-281 LPYSTTTGTLI
+281 LPYSSTTGSLI

-311 KTAAEANIEIQLPG
+311 KTAAEANIEIQLPS

-339 TSCEVSISPNCCVVR
+339 TGCEISISPNCCVVR

-375 DYLRRELEIRLGE
+375 SYIRAELGIRLSE
-388 LEEQH
+388 LQEQH
-393 LMESLE
+393 LLESLE
-399 QLFITRRIYKDREF
+399 QLFITRRIYKDKDF
-413 EESKSVPEVIGH
+413 EEAKNVPEVVAH
-425 IRNRLEDV
+425 IRSRLEDA
-433 LDSFIRPVTDDDLK
+433 LETFFRPVTDEDLK

-453 MARILKFNKEKSDT
+453 MARILKFNKEKSDA
-467 SIARLEEEMA
+467 SIARLMDEMA
-477 DTKRRLGDV
+477 DTERRLGDV
-486 RSEAIAWY
+486 RSEAISWY
-494 GSLYEDFGK
+494 ETLYEDFGK
-503 KYPRK
+503 QYPRR
-508 TRICSFDDIEAA
+508 TTIRSFDDIEAA

-538 GTGLKKAEYVGDVS
+538 GTGLKKAEYVSDVS

-566 FITKVADK
+566 FITKVSEK

-585 RWVRGDERTIYNVVY
+585 RWVRGDERTIYNAVY
-600 RDGKEGTSFIKRFA
+600 RDGKEGTAFIKRFA
-614 VKTAIRDREYDLTR
+614 VTTAIRDREYDLTR

-673 DQLIKG
+673 DLLIKG

-709 VWFDRDVFRIN
+709 VWFDRDVFRLN
-720 YDERGDY
+720 YDDRGDY
-727 LGEFMGDDQILVILE
+727 LGEFMGDDKILVVLE

-747 LTDFSESNHF
+747 LTDFSDSNHF
-757 ERNILVIEQYDPE
+757 ERNLLVIEQYDPE
-770 KVWTLAYF
+770 KVWTLVYH
-778 NSKEGYTYLKRFLLE
+778 NSKEGFTYMKRFLLE
-793 EEKLR
+793 EDKLR
-798 RKDTI
+798 KKDTI
-803 LTNEEDTVILITD
+803 LTNPDDTLLLLSD

-824 QYEDDTTE
+824 VYEDGTTE
-832 EIEAEDFIGVKGVRA
+832 EVEAEDFIAVKGVRA
-847 KGKRIS
+847 KGKRVS
-853 TNPVRQVTE
+853 TGTTTEVHE
-862 LEPLRQPEETDEGE
+862 LEPLKQPEDEA
-876 DPEEDTD
+876 DDDSDEEDTPD
-883 EKTDEATAR
+883 EEVEADMDDR
-892 AEEEARVIEE
+892 AEEEAQVIEE
-902 VTRQQRLRFEDD
+902 VTRQQRLTFRDD
-914 DEDE
+914 DEE

>member
-1 MDRDDDKKELEQQP
+1 MDREEK
-15 LDQEDDTAPID
+15 
-26 EQHPAPTTEGEEQA
+26 GEERA
-40 EELRYEATHDS
+40 DHLTDTEEGLTPTEEGAPLADDVRYGRTHDS

-85 KPVQRRILFT
+85 KPVQRRILYT

-132 QRGLLIECQGNW
+132 QRQLLIECQGNW

-169 VLFSPKITDYILSY
+169 VLFSPKITDYIPSY
-183 DGANMEPVH
+183 DGANEEPVN

-211 LSSKILPH
+211 LSCKILPH

-225 EACVSYLKGE
+225 QACVSYLRGE
-235 PYQLYPDF
+235 PYELYPDF
-243 PTGGLIDVSKYNG
+243 PTGGLVDVAKYSD

-281 LPYSTTTGTLI
+281 LPYSSTTGSLI

-311 KTAAEANIEIQLPG
+311 KTAAEANIEIQLPS

-339 TSCEVSISPNCCVVR
+339 TGCEISISPNCCVVR

-375 DYLRRELEIRLGE
+375 SYIRAELGIRLSE
-388 LEEQH
+388 LQEQH
-393 LMESLE
+393 LLESLE
-399 QLFITRRIYKDREF
+399 QLFITRRIYKDKDF
-413 EESKSVPEVIGH
+413 EEAKSVPEVVAH
-425 IRNRLEDV
+425 IRSRLEDA
-433 LDSFIRPVTDDDLK
+433 LETFFRPVTDEDLK

-453 MARILKFNKEKSDT
+453 MARILKFNKEKSDA
-467 SIARLEEEMA
+467 SIARLMDEMA
-477 DTKRRLGDV
+477 DTERRLGDV
-486 RSEAIAWY
+486 RSEAISWY
-494 GSLYEDFGK
+494 ETLYEDFGK
-503 KYPRK
+503 QYPRR
-508 TRICSFDDIEAA
+508 TTIRSFDDIEAA

-538 GTGLKKAEYVGDVS
+538 GTGLKKAEYVSDVS

-566 FITKVADK
+566 FITKVSEK

-585 RWVRGDERTIYNVVY
+585 RWVRGDERTIYNAVY
-600 RDGKEGTSFIKRFA
+600 RDGKEGTAFIKRFA
-614 VKTAIRDREYDLTR
+614 VTTAIRDREYDLTR

-673 DQLIKG
+673 DLLIKG

-709 VWFDRDVFRIN
+709 VWFDRDVFRLN
-720 YDERGDY
+720 YDDRGDY
-727 LGEFMGDDQILVILE
+727 LGEFMGDDKILVVLE

-747 LTDFSESNHF
+747 LTDFSDSNHF
-757 ERNILVIEQYDPE
+757 ERNLLVIEQYDPE
-770 KVWTLAYF
+770 KVWTLVYH
-778 NSKEGYTYLKRFLLE
+778 NSKEGFTYMKRFLLE
-793 EEKLR
+793 EDKLR
-798 RKDTI
+798 KKDTI
-803 LTNEEDTVILITD
+803 LTNPDDTLLLLSD

-824 QYEDDTTE
+824 VYEDGTTE
-832 EIEAEDFIGVKGVRA
+832 EVEAEDFIAVKGVRA
-847 KGKRIS
+847 KGKRVS
-853 TNPVRQVTE
+853 TGTVTEVHE
-862 LEPLRQPEETDEGE
+862 LEPLKQPEDEA
-876 DPEEDTD
+876 DDDSDEEDTPD
-883 EKTDEATAR
+883 EEVESDMDDR
-892 AEEEARVIEE
+892 AEEEAQVIEE
-902 VTRQQRLRFEDD
+902 VTRQQRLTFRDD
-914 DEDE
+914 DEE

>member
-1 MDRDDDKKELEQQP
+1 MDREEK
-15 LDQEDDTAPID
+15 
-26 EQHPAPTTEGEEQA
+26 GEERA
-40 EELRYEATHDS
+40 DHLTDTEEELTPTEEGAPLADDVRYGRTHDS

-85 KPVQRRILFT
+85 KPVQRRILYT

-132 QRGLLIECQGNW
+132 QRQLLIECQGNW

-169 VLFSPKITDYILSY
+169 VLFSPKITDYVPSY
-183 DGANMEPVH
+183 DGANEEPVN

-211 LSSKILPH
+211 LSCKILPH

-225 EACVSYLKGE
+225 QACVSYLRGE
-235 PYQLYPDF
+235 PYELYPDF
-243 PTGGLIDVSKYNG
+243 PTGGLVDVAKYSD

-281 LPYSTTTGTLI
+281 LPYSSTTGSLI

-311 KTAAEANIEIQLPG
+311 KTAAEANIEIQLPS

-339 TSCEVSISPNCCVVR
+339 TGCEISISPNCCVVR
-354 DDHPEFLTVSEVLAD
+354 DDHPEFLTVGEVLAD

-375 DYLRRELEIRLGE
+375 GYIRAELGIRLSE
-388 LEEQH
+388 LQEQH
-393 LMESLE
+393 LLESLE
-399 QLFITRRIYKDREF
+399 QLFITRRIYKDKDF
-413 EESKSVPEVIGH
+413 EEAKSVPEVVEH
-425 IRNRLEDV
+425 IRSRLEDA
-433 LDSFIRPVTDDDLK
+433 LETFFRPVTDEDLK

-453 MARILKFNKEKSDT
+453 MARILKFNKEKSDA
-467 SIARLEEEMA
+467 SIARLMDEMA
-477 DTKRRLGDV
+477 DTERRLGDV
-486 RSEAIAWY
+486 RSEAISWY
-494 GSLYEDFGK
+494 ETLYEDFGK
-503 KYPRK
+503 QYPRR
-508 TRICSFDDIEAA
+508 TTIRSFDDIEAA

-538 GTGLKKAEYVGDVS
+538 GTGLKKAEYVSDVS

-566 FITKVADK
+566 FITKVSEK

-585 RWVRGDERTIYNVVY
+585 RWVRGDERTIYNAVY
-600 RDGKEGTSFIKRFA
+600 RDGKEGTAFIKRFA
-614 VKTAIRDREYDLTR
+614 VTTAIRDREYDLTR

-673 DQLIKG
+673 DLLIKG

-709 VWFDRDVFRIN
+709 VWFDRDVFRLN
-720 YDERGDY
+720 YDDRGDY
-727 LGEFMGDDQILVILE
+727 LGEFMGDDKILVVLE

-747 LTDFSESNHF
+747 LTDFSDSNHF
-757 ERNILVIEQYDPE
+757 ERNLLVIEQYDPE
-770 KVWTLAYF
+770 KVWTLVYH
-778 NSKEGYTYLKRFLLE
+778 NSKEGFTYMKRFLLE
-793 EEKLR
+793 EDKLR
-798 RKDTI
+798 KKDTI
-803 LTNEEDTVILITD
+803 LTNPDDTLLLLTD

-824 QYEDDTTE
+824 VYEDGTTE
-832 EIEAEDFIGVKGVRA
+832 EVEAEDFIAVKGVRA

-853 TNPVRQVTE
+853 TGTTTEVHE
-862 LEPLRQPEETDEGE
+862 LEPLKQPEDEA
-876 DPEEDTD
+876 DDDSDEEDTPD
-883 EKTDEATAR
+883 EEVESDMDDR
-892 AEEEARVIEE
+892 AEEEAQVIEE
-902 VTRQQRLRFEDD
+902 VTRQQRLTFRDD
-914 DEDE
+914 DEE

>member
-1 MDRDDDKKELEQQP
+1 MDREEK
-15 LDQEDDTAPID
+15 
-26 EQHPAPTTEGEEQA
+26 GEERA
-40 EELRYEATHDS
+40 DHLTDTEEELTPTEEGAPLADDVRYGRTHDS

-85 KPVQRRILFT
+85 KPVQRRILYT

-132 QRGLLIECQGNW
+132 QRQLLIECQGNW

-169 VLFSPKITDYILSY
+169 VLFSPKITDYIPSY
-183 DGANMEPVH
+183 DGANEEPVN

-211 LSSKILPH
+211 LSCKILPH

-225 EACVSYLKGE
+225 QACVSYLRGE
-235 PYQLYPDF
+235 PYELYPDF
-243 PTGGLIDVSKYNG
+243 PTGGLVDVAKYSD

-281 LPYSTTTGTLI
+281 LPYSSTTGSLI

-311 KTAAEANIEIQLPG
+311 KTAAEANIEIQLPS

-339 TSCEVSISPNCCVVR
+339 TGCEISISPNCCVVR

-375 DYLRRELEIRLGE
+375 GYIRAELGIRLGE
-388 LEEQH
+388 LQEQH
-393 LMESLE
+393 LLESLE
-399 QLFITRRIYKDREF
+399 QLFITRRIYKDKDF
-413 EESKSVPEVIGH
+413 EEAKSVPEVVAH
-425 IRNRLEDV
+425 IRSRLEDA
-433 LDSFIRPVTDDDLK
+433 LETFFRPVTDEDLK

-453 MARILKFNKEKSDT
+453 MARILKFNKEKSDA
-467 SIARLEEEMA
+467 SIARLMDEMA
-477 DTKRRLGDV
+477 DTERRLGDV
-486 RSEAIAWY
+486 RSEAISWY
-494 GSLYEDFGK
+494 ETLYEDFGK
-503 KYPRK
+503 QYPRR
-508 TRICSFDDIEAA
+508 TTIRSFDDIEAA

-538 GTGLKKAEYVGDVS
+538 GTGLKKAEYVSDVS

-566 FITKVADK
+566 FITKVSEK

-585 RWVRGDERTIYNVVY
+585 RWVRGDERTIYNAVY
-600 RDGKEGTSFIKRFA
+600 RDGKEGTAFIKRFA
-614 VKTAIRDREYDLTR
+614 VTTAIRDREYDLTR

-673 DQLIKG
+673 DLLIKG

-709 VWFDRDVFRIN
+709 VWFDRDVFRLN
-720 YDERGDY
+720 YDDRGDY
-727 LGEFMGDDQILVILE
+727 LGEFMGDDKILVVLE

-747 LTDFSESNHF
+747 LTDFSDSNHF
-757 ERNILVIEQYDPE
+757 ERNLLVIEQYDPE
-770 KVWTLAYF
+770 KVWTLVYH
-778 NSKEGYTYLKRFLLE
+778 NSKEGFTYLKRFLLE
-793 EEKLR
+793 EDKLR
-798 RKDTI
+798 KKDTI
-803 LTNEEDTVILITD
+803 LTNPDDTLLLLSD

-824 QYEDDTTE
+824 VYEDGTTE
-832 EIEAEDFIGVKGVRA
+832 EVEAEDFIAVKGVRA

-853 TNPVRQVTE
+853 TGTTTEVHE
-862 LEPLRQPEETDEGE
+862 LEPLKQPEDEA
-876 DPEEDTD
+876 DDDSDEEDTPD
-883 EKTDEATAR
+883 EEVESDIDDR
-892 AEEEARVIEE
+892 AEEEAQVIEE
-902 VTRQQRLRFEDD
+902 VTRQQRLTFRDD
-914 DEDE
+914 DEE

>member
-1 MDRDDDKKELEQQP
+1 MDREEK
-15 LDQEDDTAPID
+15 
-26 EQHPAPTTEGEEQA
+26 GEERA
-40 EELRYEATHDS
+40 DHLTDTEEELTPTEEEASLTDDVRYGRTHDS

-85 KPVQRRILFT
+85 KPVQRRILYT

-132 QRGLLIECQGNW
+132 QRQLLIECQGNW

-169 VLFSPKITDYILSY
+169 VLFSPKITDYVPSY
-183 DGANMEPVH
+183 DGANEEPVN

-211 LSSKILPH
+211 LSCKILPH

-225 EACVSYLKGE
+225 QACVSYLRGE
-235 PYQLYPDF
+235 PYELYPDF
-243 PTGGLIDVSKYNG
+243 PTGGLVDVAKYSD

-281 LPYSTTTGTLI
+281 LPYSSTTGSLI

-311 KTAAEANIEIQLPG
+311 KTAAEANIEIQLPS

-339 TSCEVSISPNCCVVR
+339 TGCEISISPNCCVVR

-375 DYLRRELEIRLGE
+375 SYIRAELGIRLSE
-388 LEEQH
+388 LQEQH
-393 LMESLE
+393 LLESLE
-399 QLFITRRIYKDREF
+399 QLFITRRIYKDKDF
-413 EESKSVPEVIGH
+413 EEAKSVPEVVAH
-425 IRNRLEDV
+425 IRSRLEDA
-433 LDSFIRPVTDDDLK
+433 LETFFRPVTDEDLK

-453 MARILKFNKEKSDT
+453 MARILKFNKEKSDA
-467 SIARLEEEMA
+467 SIARLMDEMA
-477 DTKRRLGDV
+477 DTERRLGDV
-486 RSEAIAWY
+486 RSEAISWY
-494 GSLYEDFGK
+494 ETLYEDFGK
-503 KYPRK
+503 QHPRR
-508 TRICSFDDIEAA
+508 TTIRSFDDIEAA

-538 GTGLKKAEYVGDVS
+538 GTGLKKAEYVSDVS

-566 FITKVADK
+566 FITKVSEK

-585 RWVRGDERTIYNVVY
+585 RWVRGDERTIYNAVY
-600 RDGKEGTSFIKRFA
+600 RDGKEGTAFIKRFA
-614 VKTAIRDREYDLTR
+614 VTTAIRDREYDLTR

-673 DQLIKG
+673 DLLIKG

-709 VWFDRDVFRIN
+709 VWFDRDVFRLN
-720 YDERGDY
+720 YDDRGDY
-727 LGEFMGDDQILVILE
+727 LGEFMGDDKILVVLE

-747 LTDFSESNHF
+747 LTDFSDSNHF
-757 ERNILVIEQYDPE
+757 ERNLLVIEQYDPE
-770 KVWTLAYF
+770 KVWTLVYH
-778 NSKEGYTYLKRFLLE
+778 NSKEGFTYLKRFLLE
-793 EEKLR
+793 EDKLR
-798 RKDTI
+798 KKDTI
-803 LTNEEDTVILITD
+803 LTNPDDTLLLLTD

-824 QYEDDTTE
+824 VYEDGTTE
-832 EIEAEDFIGVKGVRA
+832 EVEAEDFIAVKGVRA
-847 KGKRIS
+847 KGKRVS
-853 TNPVRQVTE
+853 NGTTTEVHE
-862 LEPLRQPEETDEGE
+862 LEPLKQPEDEG
-876 DPEEDTD
+876 DDDSDEEDT
-883 EKTDEATAR
+883 TDEEVESDMDDR
-892 AEEEARVIEE
+892 AEEEAQVIEE
-902 VTRQQRLRFEDD
+902 VTRQQRLTFRDD
-914 DEDE
+914 DEE

>member
-1 MDRDDDKKELEQQP
+1 MDREDKGEERADHLT
-15 LDQEDDTAPID
+15 DT
-26 EQHPAPTTEGEEQA
+26 EEGLAPTEEGAPLADEV
-40 EELRYEATHDS
+40 RYGRTHDS

-85 KPVQRRILFT
+85 KPVQRRILYT

-132 QRGLLIECQGNW
+132 QKRLLIECQGNW

-169 VLFSPKITDYILSY
+169 VLFSPKITDYVPSY
-183 DGANMEPVH
+183 DGANEEPVN

-211 LSSKILPH
+211 LSCKILPH

-225 EACVSYLKGE
+225 QACVSYLRGE
-235 PYQLYPDF
+235 PYELYPDF
-243 PTGGLIDVSKYNG
+243 PTGGLVDVAKYSD

-281 LPYSTTTGTLI
+281 LPYSTTTGSLI

-339 TSCEVSISPNCCVVR
+339 TGCEISISPNCCVVR

-375 DYLRRELEIRLGE
+375 GYIRDELGIRLSE
-388 LEEQH
+388 LQEQH
-393 LMESLE
+393 LLESLE
-399 QLFITRRIYKDREF
+399 QLFITRRIYKDKDF
-413 EESKSVPEVIGH
+413 EEAKSVPEVVAH
-425 IRNRLEDV
+425 IRGRLEDV
-433 LDSFIRPVTDDDLK
+433 LEAFFRPVTDEDLK

-453 MARILKFNKEKSDT
+453 MARILKFNKEKSDA
-467 SIARLEEEMA
+467 SIAHLMDEMA
-477 DTKRRLGDV
+477 DTERRLGDV
-486 RSEAIAWY
+486 RSEAISWY
-494 GSLYEDFGK
+494 ETLFEDFGRQ
-503 KYPRK
+503 YPRR
-508 TRICSFDDIEAA
+508 TTIRSFDDIEAA

-566 FITKVADK
+566 FITKVSEK

-600 RDGKEGTSFIKRFA
+600 RDGKEGTAFIKRFA
-614 VKTAIRDREYDLTR
+614 VTSVIRDREYDLTR
-628 GKPDSKVLYF
+628 GKAESKVLYF

-673 DQLIKG
+673 DLLIKG

-709 VWFDRDVFRIN
+709 VWFDRDVFRLN

-727 LGEFMGDDQILVILE
+727 LGEFMGDDKLLVVLD

-747 LTDFSESNHF
+747 LSDFSDSNHF

-770 KVWTLAYF
+770 KVWTLAYH

-793 EEKLR
+793 EDKLR
-798 RKDTI
+798 RKDSI
-803 LTNEEDTVILITD
+803 LTNPDDTLLLLSD

-824 QYEDDTTE
+824 VYEEGPAE
-832 EIEAEDFIGVKGVRA
+832 EVEAEDFIAVKGVRA

-853 TNPVRQVTE
+853 TATVTEVRE
-862 LEPLRQPEETDEGE
+862 LEPLRRPEDEEGDDEPDEEDAPDGEETSDV
-876 DPEEDTD
+876 DD
-883 EKTDEATAR
+883 R
-892 AEEEARVIEE
+892 AEEEAQVIEE
-902 VTRQQRLRFEDD
+902 VTRQQRLTFKD
-914 DEDE
+914 DEDA

>member
-1 MDRDDDKKELEQQP
+1 MDREDKGEERADHLT
-15 LDQEDDTAPID
+15 DT
-26 EQHPAPTTEGEEQA
+26 EEGLAPTEEGAPLADEV
-40 EELRYEATHDS
+40 RYGRTHDS

-85 KPVQRRILFT
+85 KPVQRRILYT

-132 QRGLLIECQGNW
+132 QRRLLIECQGNW

-169 VLFSPKITDYILSY
+169 VLFSPKITDYVPSY
-183 DGANMEPVH
+183 DGANEEPVN

-211 LSSKILPH
+211 LSCKILPH

-225 EACVSYLKGE
+225 QACVSYLRGE
-235 PYQLYPDF
+235 PYELYPDF
-243 PTGGLIDVSKYNG
+243 PTGGLVDVAKYSD

-281 LPYSTTTGTLI
+281 LPYSTTTGSLI

-339 TSCEVSISPNCCVVR
+339 TGCEISISPNCCVVR

-375 DYLRRELEIRLGE
+375 GYIRAELGIRLSE
-388 LEEQH
+388 LQEQH
-393 LMESLE
+393 LLESLE
-399 QLFITRRIYKDREF
+399 QLFITRRIYKDKDF
-413 EESKSVPEVIGH
+413 EEAKSVSEVVAH
-425 IRNRLEDV
+425 IRGRLEDV
-433 LDSFIRPVTDDDLK
+433 LESFFRPVTDEDLK

-453 MARILKFNKEKSDT
+453 MARILKFNKEKSDA
-467 SIARLEEEMA
+467 SIAHLMDEMA
-477 DTKRRLGDV
+477 DTERRLGDV
-486 RSEAIAWY
+486 RSEAISWY
-494 GSLYEDFGK
+494 ETLYEDFGRQ
-503 KYPRK
+503 YPRR
-508 TRICSFDDIEAA
+508 TTIRSFDDIEAA

-566 FITKVADK
+566 FITKVSEK

-600 RDGKEGTSFIKRFA
+600 RDGKEGTAFIKRFA
-614 VKTAIRDREYDLTR
+614 VTSVIRDREYDLTR
-628 GKPDSKVLYF
+628 GKAESKVLYF

-673 DQLIKG
+673 DLLIKG

-709 VWFDRDVFRIN
+709 VWFDRDVFRLN

-727 LGEFMGDDQILVILE
+727 LGEFMGDDKLLVVLD

-747 LTDFSESNHF
+747 LSDFSDSNHF

-770 KVWTLAYF
+770 KVWTLVYH

-793 EEKLR
+793 EDKLR
-798 RKDTI
+798 RKDSI
-803 LTNEEDTVILITD
+803 LTNPDDTLLLLSD

-824 QYEDDTTE
+824 VYEEGPAE
-832 EIEAEDFIGVKGVRA
+832 EIEAEDFIAVKGVRA

-853 TNPVRQVTE
+853 TATVTEVRE
-862 LEPLRQPEETDEGE
+862 LEPLRRPEDEEGDDEPDDEETPDGE
-876 DPEEDTD
+876 
-883 EKTDEATAR
+883 EAPDVDDR
-892 AEEEARVIEE
+892 AEEEAQVIEE
-902 VTRQQRLRFEDD
+902 VTRQQRLAFKD

>member
-1 MDRDDDKKELEQQP
+1 MDREDKGEERADHLT
-15 LDQEDDTAPID
+15 DT
-26 EQHPAPTTEGEEQA
+26 EEGLAPTEEGAPLADEV
-40 EELRYEATHDS
+40 RYGRTHDS

-85 KPVQRRILFT
+85 KPVQRRILYT

-132 QRGLLIECQGNW
+132 QRRLLIECQGNW

-169 VLFSPKITDYILSY
+169 VLLSPKITDYVPSY
-183 DGANMEPVH
+183 DGANEEPVN

-211 LSSKILPH
+211 LSCKILPH

-225 EACVSYLKGE
+225 QACVSYLRGE
-235 PYQLYPDF
+235 PYELYPDF
-243 PTGGLIDVSKYNG
+243 PTGGLVDVAKYSD

-281 LPYSTTTGTLI
+281 LPYSTTTGSLI

-339 TSCEVSISPNCCVVR
+339 TGCEISLSPNCCVVR

-375 DYLRRELEIRLGE
+375 GYIRAELWIRLSE
-388 LEEQH
+388 LQEQH
-393 LMESLE
+393 LLESLE
-399 QLFITRRIYKDREF
+399 QLFITRRIYKDKDF
-413 EESKSVPEVIGH
+413 EEAKSVSEVVAH
-425 IRNRLEDV
+425 IRGRLEDV
-433 LDSFIRPVTDDDLK
+433 LESFFRPVTDEDLK

-453 MARILKFNKEKSDT
+453 MARILKFNKEKSDA
-467 SIARLEEEMA
+467 SIAHLMDEMA
-477 DTKRRLGDV
+477 DTERRLGDV
-486 RSEAIAWY
+486 RSEAISWY
-494 GSLYEDFGK
+494 ETLYEDFGRQ
-503 KYPRK
+503 YPRR
-508 TRICSFDDIEAA
+508 TTIRSFDDIEAA

-566 FITKVADK
+566 FITKVSEK

-600 RDGKEGTSFIKRFA
+600 RDGKEGTAFIKRFA
-614 VKTAIRDREYDLTR
+614 VTSVIRDREYDLTR
-628 GKPDSKVLYF
+628 GKAESKVLYF

-673 DQLIKG
+673 DLLIKG

-709 VWFDRDVFRIN
+709 VWFDRDVFRLN

-727 LGEFMGDDQILVILE
+727 LGEFMGDDKLLVVLD

-747 LTDFSESNHF
+747 LSDFSDSNHF

-770 KVWTLAYF
+770 KVWTLVYH

-793 EEKLR
+793 EDKLR
-798 RKDTI
+798 RKDSI
-803 LTNEEDTVILITD
+803 LTNPDDTLLLLSD

-824 QYEDDTTE
+824 VYEEGPAE
-832 EIEAEDFIGVKGVRA
+832 EIEAEDFIAVKGVRA

-853 TNPVRQVTE
+853 TATVTAVRE
-862 LEPLRQPEETDEGE
+862 LEPLRRPEDEEGDDEPDDEETSDGE
-876 DPEEDTD
+876 
-883 EKTDEATAR
+883 EAPDVDDR
-892 AEEEARVIEE
+892 AEEEAQVIEE
-902 VTRQQRLRFEDD
+902 VTRQQRLAFKD

>member
-1 MDRDDDKKELEQQP
+1 MDREDKGEERADHLT
-15 LDQEDDTAPID
+15 DT
-26 EQHPAPTTEGEEQA
+26 EEGLAPTEEGAPLADEV
-40 EELRYEATHDS
+40 RYGRTHDS

-85 KPVQRRILFT
+85 KPVQRRILYT

-132 QRGLLIECQGNW
+132 QRRLLIECQGNW

-169 VLFSPKITDYILSY
+169 VLFSPKITDYVPSY
-183 DGANMEPVH
+183 DGANEEPVN

-211 LSSKILPH
+211 LSCKILPH

-225 EACVSYLKGE
+225 QACVSYLRGE
-235 PYQLYPDF
+235 PYELYPDF
-243 PTGGLIDVSKYNG
+243 PTGGLVDVAKYSD

-281 LPYSTTTGTLI
+281 LPYSTTTGSLI

-311 KTAAEANIEIQLPG
+311 KTAAEANIEIQLPS

-339 TSCEVSISPNCCVVR
+339 TGCEISISPNCCVVR

-375 DYLRRELEIRLGE
+375 GYIRAELGIRLSE
-388 LEEQH
+388 LQEQH
-393 LMESLE
+393 LLESLE
-399 QLFITRRIYKDREF
+399 QLFITRRIYKDKDF
-413 EESKSVPEVIGH
+413 EEAKSVPEVVAH
-425 IRNRLEDV
+425 IRGRLEDV
-433 LDSFIRPVTDDDLK
+433 LESFFRPVTDEDLK

-453 MARILKFNKEKSDT
+453 MARILKFNKEKSDA
-467 SIARLEEEMA
+467 SIAHLMDEMA
-477 DTKRRLGDV
+477 DTERRLGDV
-486 RSEAIAWY
+486 RSEAISWY
-494 GSLYEDFGK
+494 ETLYEDFGRQ
-503 KYPRK
+503 YPRR
-508 TRICSFDDIEAA
+508 TTIRSFDDIEAA

-566 FITKVADK
+566 FITKVSEK

-600 RDGKEGTSFIKRFA
+600 RDGKEGTAFIKRFA
-614 VKTAIRDREYDLTR
+614 VTSVIRDREYDLTR
-628 GKPDSKVLYF
+628 GKAESKVLYF

-673 DQLIKG
+673 DLLIKG

-709 VWFDRDVFRIN
+709 VWFDRDVFRLN

-727 LGEFMGDDQILVILE
+727 LGEFMGDDKLLVVLD

-747 LTDFSESNHF
+747 LSDFSDSNHF

-770 KVWTLAYF
+770 KVWTLAYH

-793 EEKLR
+793 EDKLR
-798 RKDTI
+798 RKDSI
-803 LTNEEDTVILITD
+803 LTNPDDTLLLLSD

-824 QYEDDTTE
+824 VYEEGPAE
-832 EIEAEDFIGVKGVRA
+832 EIEAEDFIAVKGVRA

-853 TNPVRQVTE
+853 TATVTEVRE
-862 LEPLRQPEETDEGE
+862 LEPLKRPEDEEGDYDPDDEETSDGE
-876 DPEEDTD
+876 ETTD
-883 EKTDEATAR
+883 VDDR
-892 AEEEARVIEE
+892 AEEEAQVIEE
-902 VTRQQRLRFEDD
+902 VTRQQRLAFKD

>member
-1 MDRDDDKKELEQQP
+1 MDREEK
-15 LDQEDDTAPID
+15 
-26 EQHPAPTTEGEEQA
+26 GEERA
-40 EELRYEATHDS
+40 DHLTDTEEELTPTEEEASLADDVRYGRTHDS

-85 KPVQRRILFT
+85 KPVQRRILYT

-132 QRGLLIECQGNW
+132 QRQLLIECQGNW

-169 VLFSPKITDYILSY
+169 VLFSPKITDYVPSY
-183 DGANMEPVH
+183 DGANEEPVN

-211 LSSKILPH
+211 LSCKILPH

-225 EACVSYLKGE
+225 QACVSYLRGE
-235 PYQLYPDF
+235 PYELYPDF
-243 PTGGLIDVSKYNG
+243 PTGGLVDVAKYSD

-281 LPYSTTTGTLI
+281 LPYSSTTGSLI

-299 ETGKIKIKKIND
+299 DTGKIKIKKIND
-311 KTAAEANIEIQLPG
+311 KTAAEANIEIQLPS

-339 TSCEVSISPNCCVVR
+339 TGCEISISPNCCVVR

-375 DYLRRELEIRLGE
+375 SYIRAELGIRLSE
-388 LEEQH
+388 LQEQH
-393 LMESLE
+393 LLESLE
-399 QLFITRRIYKDREF
+399 QLFITRRIYKDKDF
-413 EESKSVPEVIGH
+413 EEAKSVPEVVAH
-425 IRNRLEDV
+425 IRSRLEDA
-433 LDSFIRPVTDDDLK
+433 LETFFRPVTDEDLK

-453 MARILKFNKEKSDT
+453 MARILKFNKEKSDA
-467 SIARLEEEMA
+467 SIARLMDEMA
-477 DTKRRLGDV
+477 DTERRLGDV
-486 RSEAIAWY
+486 RSEAISWY
-494 GSLYEDFGK
+494 ETLYEDFGK
-503 KYPRK
+503 QYPRR
-508 TRICSFDDIEAA
+508 TTIRSFDDIEAA

-538 GTGLKKAEYVGDVS
+538 GTGLKKAEYVSDVS
-552 DIDDVIVFLRSGVY
+552 DIDDVIVFLRNGVY
-566 FITKVADK
+566 FITKVSEK

-585 RWVRGDERTIYNVVY
+585 RWVRGDERTIYNAVY

-614 VKTAIRDREYDLTR
+614 VTTAIRDREYDLTR
-628 GKPDSKVLYF
+628 GKAESKVLYF

-673 DQLIKG
+673 DLLIKG

-709 VWFDRDVFRIN
+709 VWFDRDVFRLN
-720 YDERGDY
+720 YDDRGDY
-727 LGEFMGDDQILVILE
+727 LGEFMGDDKILVVLE

-747 LTDFSESNHF
+747 LTDFSDSNHF
-757 ERNILVIEQYDPE
+757 ERNLLVIEQYDPE
-770 KVWTLAYF
+770 KVWTLVYH
-778 NSKEGYTYLKRFLLE
+778 NSKEGFTYMKRFLLE
-793 EEKLR
+793 EDKLR
-798 RKDTI
+798 KKDTI
-803 LTNEEDTVILITD
+803 LTNPDDTLLLLSD

-824 QYEDDTTE
+824 VYEDGTTE
-832 EIEAEDFIGVKGVRA
+832 EVEAEDFIAVKGVRA

-853 TNPVRQVTE
+853 NGTTTEVHE
-862 LEPLRQPEETDEGE
+862 LEPLKQPEDEA
-876 DPEEDTD
+876 DDDSDEEDTPD
-883 EKTDEATAR
+883 EEVESDMDDR
-892 AEEEARVIEE
+892 AEEEAQVIEE
-902 VTRQQRLRFEDD
+902 VTRQQRLTFRDD
-914 DEDE
+914 DEE

>member
-1 MDRDDDKKELEQQP
+1 MDREDKGEERADHLT
-15 LDQEDDTAPID
+15 DT
-26 EQHPAPTTEGEEQA
+26 EEGLAPTEEGAPLADEV
-40 EELRYEATHDS
+40 RYGRTHDS

-85 KPVQRRILFT
+85 KPVQRRILYT

-132 QRGLLIECQGNW
+132 QRRLLIECQGNW

-169 VLFSPKITDYILSY
+169 VLFSPKITDYVPSY
-183 DGANMEPVH
+183 DGANEEPVN

-211 LSSKILPH
+211 LSCKILPH

-225 EACVSYLKGE
+225 QACVSYLRGE
-235 PYQLYPDF
+235 PYELYPDF
-243 PTGGLIDVSKYNG
+243 PTGGLVDVAKYSD

-281 LPYSTTTGTLI
+281 LPYSTTTGSLI

-339 TSCEVSISPNCCVVR
+339 TGCEISLSPNCCVVR

-375 DYLRRELEIRLGE
+375 GYIRAELWIRLSE
-388 LEEQH
+388 LQEQH
-393 LMESLE
+393 LLESLE
-399 QLFITRRIYKDREF
+399 QLFITRRIYKDKDF
-413 EESKSVPEVIGH
+413 EEAKSVSEVVAH
-425 IRNRLEDV
+425 IRGRLEDV
-433 LDSFIRPVTDDDLK
+433 LESFFRPVTDEDLK

-453 MARILKFNKEKSDT
+453 MARILKFNKEKSDA
-467 SIARLEEEMA
+467 SIAHLMDEMA
-477 DTKRRLGDV
+477 DTERRLGDV
-486 RSEAIAWY
+486 RSEAISWY
-494 GSLYEDFGK
+494 ETLYEDFGRQ
-503 KYPRK
+503 YPRR
-508 TRICSFDDIEAA
+508 TTIRSFDDIEAA

-566 FITKVADK
+566 FITKVSEK

-600 RDGKEGTSFIKRFA
+600 RDGKEGTAFIKRFA
-614 VKTAIRDREYDLTR
+614 VTSVIRDREYDLTR
-628 GKPDSKVLYF
+628 GKAESKVLYF

-673 DQLIKG
+673 DLLIKG

-709 VWFDRDVFRIN
+709 VWFDRDVFRLN

-727 LGEFMGDDQILVILE
+727 LGEFMGDDKLLVVLD

-747 LTDFSESNHF
+747 LSDFSDSNHF

-770 KVWTLAYF
+770 KVWTLVYH

-793 EEKLR
+793 EDKLR
-798 RKDTI
+798 RKDSI
-803 LTNEEDTVILITD
+803 LTNPDDTLLLLSD

-824 QYEDDTTE
+824 VYEEGPAE
-832 EIEAEDFIGVKGVRA
+832 EIEAEDFIAVKGVRA

-853 TNPVRQVTE
+853 TATVTAVRE
-862 LEPLRQPEETDEGE
+862 LEPLRRPEDEEGDDEPDDEETSDGE
-876 DPEEDTD
+876 
-883 EKTDEATAR
+883 EAPDVDDR
-892 AEEEARVIEE
+892 AEEEAQVIEE
-902 VTRQQRLRFEDD
+902 VTRQQRLAFKD

>member
-1 MDRDDDKKELEQQP
+1 MDREEK
-15 LDQEDDTAPID
+15 
-26 EQHPAPTTEGEEQA
+26 GEERA
-40 EELRYEATHDS
+40 DHLTDTEEGLTPTEEEASLTDDVRYGRTHDS

-85 KPVQRRILFT
+85 KPVQRRILYT

-132 QRGLLIECQGNW
+132 QRQLLIECQGNW

-169 VLFSPKITDYILSY
+169 VLFSPKITDYVPSY
-183 DGANMEPVH
+183 DGANEEPVN

-211 LSSKILPH
+211 LSCKILPH

-225 EACVSYLKGE
+225 QACVSYLRGE

-243 PTGGLIDVSKYNG
+243 PTGGLVDVARYSD

-281 LPYSTTTGTLI
+281 LPYSSTTGSLI

-311 KTAAEANIEIQLPG
+311 KTAAEANIEIQLPS

-339 TSCEVSISPNCCVVR
+339 TGCEISISPNCCVVR

-375 DYLRRELEIRLGE
+375 DYIRAELGIRLGE
-388 LEEQH
+388 LQEQH
-393 LMESLE
+393 LLESLE
-399 QLFITRRIYKDREF
+399 QLFITRRVYKDKGF
-413 EESKSVPEVIGH
+413 EEAKSVPEVVAH
-425 IRNRLEDV
+425 IRSRLEDA
-433 LDSFIRPVTDDDLK
+433 LETFFRPVTDEDLK

-453 MARILKFNKEKSDT
+453 MARILKFNKEKSDA
-467 SIARLEEEMA
+467 SIARLIDEMA
-477 DTKRRLGDV
+477 DTERRLGDV
-486 RSEAIAWY
+486 RSEAISWY
-494 GSLYEDFGK
+494 ETLHEDFGK
-503 KYPRK
+503 QYPRR
-508 TRICSFDDIEAA
+508 TTIRSFDDIEAA

-538 GTGLKKAEYVGDVS
+538 GTGLKKAEYVSDVS

-566 FITKVADK
+566 FITKVSEK

-585 RWVRGDERTIYNVVY
+585 RWVRGDERTIYNAVY
-600 RDGKEGTSFIKRFA
+600 RDGKEGTAFIKRFA
-614 VKTAIRDREYDLTR
+614 VTTAIRDREYDLTR

-673 DQLIKG
+673 DLLIKG

-690 PVFRISLKE
+690 PIFRISLKE

-709 VWFDRDVFRIN
+709 VWFDRDVFRLN
-720 YDERGDY
+720 YDDRGDD
-727 LGEFMGDDQILVILE
+727 LGEFMGDDKILVVLG

-747 LTDFSESNHF
+747 LTDFSDSNHF
-757 ERNILVIEQYDPE
+757 ERNLLVIEQYDPE
-770 KVWTLAYF
+770 KVWTLVYH
-778 NSKEGYTYLKRFLLE
+778 NSKEGFTYMKRFLLE
-793 EEKLR
+793 EDKLR
-798 RKDTI
+798 KKDTI
-803 LTNEEDTVILITD
+803 LTNPDDTLLLLSD

-824 QYEDDTTE
+824 VYEDGTTE
-832 EIEAEDFIGVKGVRA
+832 EVEAEDFIAVKGVRA

-853 TNPVRQVTE
+853 TGTTTEVHE
-862 LEPLRQPEETDEGE
+862 LEPLKQPEDEA
-876 DPEEDTD
+876 DDDSDEEDTPD
-883 EKTDEATAR
+883 EEVESDMDDR
-892 AEEEARVIEE
+892 AEEEAQVIEE
-902 VTRQQRLRFEDD
+902 VTRQQRLTFRDD
-914 DEDE
+914 DEE

>member
-1 MDRDDDKKELEQQP
+1 MDREEK
-15 LDQEDDTAPID
+15 
-26 EQHPAPTTEGEEQA
+26 GEERA
-40 EELRYEATHDS
+40 DHLTDTEEGLTPTEEEASLTDDVRYGRTHDS

-85 KPVQRRILFT
+85 KPVQRRILYT

-132 QRGLLIECQGNW
+132 QRQLLIECQGNW

-169 VLFSPKITDYILSY
+169 VLFSPKITDYVPSY
-183 DGANMEPVH
+183 DGANEEPVN

-211 LSSKILPH
+211 LSCKILPH

-225 EACVSYLKGE
+225 QACVSYLRGE

-243 PTGGLIDVSKYNG
+243 PTGGLVDVARYSD

-281 LPYSTTTGTLI
+281 LPYSSTTGSLI

-311 KTAAEANIEIQLPG
+311 KTAAEANIEIQLPS

-339 TSCEVSISPNCCVVR
+339 TGCEISISPNCCVVR

-375 DYLRRELEIRLGE
+375 DYIRAELGIRLGE
-388 LEEQH
+388 LQEQH
-393 LMESLE
+393 LLESLE
-399 QLFITRRIYKDREF
+399 QLFITRRVYKDKGF
-413 EESKSVPEVIGH
+413 EEAKSVPEVVAH
-425 IRNRLEDV
+425 IRSRLEDA
-433 LDSFIRPVTDDDLK
+433 LETFFRPVTDEDLK

-453 MARILKFNKEKSDT
+453 MARILKFNKEKSDA
-467 SIARLEEEMA
+467 SIARLIDEMA
-477 DTKRRLGDV
+477 DTERRLGDV
-486 RSEAIAWY
+486 RSEAISWY
-494 GSLYEDFGK
+494 ETLHEDFGK
-503 KYPRK
+503 QYPRR
-508 TRICSFDDIEAA
+508 TTIRSFDDIEAA

-538 GTGLKKAEYVGDVS
+538 GTGLKKAEYVSDVS

-566 FITKVADK
+566 FITKVSEK

-585 RWVRGDERTIYNVVY
+585 RWVRGDERTIYNAVY
-600 RDGKEGTSFIKRFA
+600 RDGKEGTAFIKRFA
-614 VKTAIRDREYDLTR
+614 VTTAIRDREYDLTR

-673 DQLIKG
+673 DLLIKG

-709 VWFDRDVFRIN
+709 VWFDRDVFRLN
-720 YDERGDY
+720 YDDRGDY
-727 LGEFMGDDQILVILE
+727 LGEFMGDDKILVVLE

-747 LTDFSESNHF
+747 LTDFSDSNHF
-757 ERNILVIEQYDPE
+757 ERNLLVIEQYDPE
-770 KVWTLAYF
+770 KVWTLVYH
-778 NSKEGYTYLKRFLLE
+778 NSKEGFTYMKRFLLE
-793 EEKLR
+793 EDKLR
-798 RKDTI
+798 KKDTI
-803 LTNEEDTVILITD
+803 LTNPDDTLLLLSD

-824 QYEDDTTE
+824 VYEDGTTE
-832 EIEAEDFIGVKGVRA
+832 EVEAEDFIAVKGVRA
-847 KGKRIS
+847 KGKRVS
-853 TNPVRQVTE
+853 TGTTTEVHE
-862 LEPLRQPEETDEGE
+862 LEPLKQPEDEA
-876 DPEEDTD
+876 DDDSDEEDTPD
-883 EKTDEATAR
+883 EEVESDMDDR
-892 AEEEARVIEE
+892 AEEEAQVIEE
-902 VTRQQRLRFEDD
+902 VTRQQRLTFRDD
-914 DEDE
+914 DEE

>member
-1 MDRDDDKKELEQQP
+1 MDREEK
-15 LDQEDDTAPID
+15 
-26 EQHPAPTTEGEEQA
+26 GEERA
-40 EELRYEATHDS
+40 DHLTDTEEELTPTEEKASLTDDVRYGRTHDS
-51 HGNYVLS
+51 YGNYVLS

-85 KPVQRRILFT
+85 KPVQRRILYT

-132 QRGLLIECQGNW
+132 QRQLLIECQGNW

-169 VLFSPKITDYILSY
+169 VLFSPKITDYVPSY
-183 DGANMEPVH
+183 DGANEEPVN

-211 LSSKILPH
+211 LSCKILPH

-225 EACVSYLKGE
+225 QACVSYLRGE
-235 PYQLYPDF
+235 PYELYPDF
-243 PTGGLIDVSKYNG
+243 PTGGLVDVAKYSD

-281 LPYSTTTGTLI
+281 LPYSSTTGSLI

-311 KTAAEANIEIQLPG
+311 KTAAEANIEIQLPS

-339 TSCEVSISPNCCVVR
+339 TGCEISISPNCCVVR

-375 DYLRRELEIRLGE
+375 GYIRAELGIRLSE
-388 LEEQH
+388 LQEQH
-393 LMESLE
+393 LLESLE
-399 QLFITRRIYKDREF
+399 QLFITRRIYKDKNF
-413 EESKSVPEVIGH
+413 EEAKNVPEVVAH
-425 IRNRLEDV
+425 IRSRLEDA
-433 LDSFIRPVTDDDLK
+433 LETFFRPVTDEDLK

-453 MARILKFNKEKSDT
+453 MARILKFNKEKSDA
-467 SIARLEEEMA
+467 SIARLMDEMA
-477 DTKRRLGDV
+477 DTERRLGDV
-486 RSEAIAWY
+486 RSEAISWY
-494 GSLYEDFGK
+494 ETLYEDFGK
-503 KYPRK
+503 QYPRR
-508 TRICSFDDIEAA
+508 TTIRSFDDIEAA

-538 GTGLKKAEYVGDVS
+538 GTGLKKAEYVSDVS

-566 FITKVADK
+566 FITKVSEK

-585 RWVRGDERTIYNVVY
+585 RWVRGDERTIYNAVY
-600 RDGKEGTSFIKRFA
+600 RDGKEGTAFIKRFA
-614 VKTAIRDREYDLTR
+614 VTTAIRDREYDLTR

-673 DQLIKG
+673 DLLIKG

-709 VWFDRDVFRIN
+709 VWFDRDVFRLN
-720 YDERGDY
+720 YDDRGDY
-727 LGEFMGDDQILVILE
+727 LGEFMGDDKILVVLE

-747 LTDFSESNHF
+747 LTDFSDSNHF
-757 ERNILVIEQYDPE
+757 ERNLLVIEQYDPE
-770 KVWTLAYF
+770 KVWTLVYH
-778 NSKEGYTYLKRFLLE
+778 NSKEGFTYLKRFLLE
-793 EEKLR
+793 EDKLR
-798 RKDTI
+798 KKDTI
-803 LTNEEDTVILITD
+803 LTNPDDTLLLLSD

-824 QYEDDTTE
+824 VYEDGTTE
-832 EIEAEDFIGVKGVRA
+832 EVEAEDFIAVKGVRA

-853 TNPVRQVTE
+853 NGTTTEVHE
-862 LEPLRQPEETDEGE
+862 LEPLKQPEDEA
-876 DPEEDTD
+876 DDDSDEEDTPD
-883 EKTDEATAR
+883 EEVESDMDDR
-892 AEEEARVIEE
+892 AEEEAQVIEE
-902 VTRQQRLRFEDD
+902 VTRQQRLTFRDD
-914 DEDE
+914 DEE

>member
-1 MDRDDDKKELEQQP
+1 MDREEK
-15 LDQEDDTAPID
+15 
-26 EQHPAPTTEGEEQA
+26 GEERA
-40 EELRYEATHDS
+40 DHLTDTEEGLTPTEEGAPLADDVRYGRTHDS

-85 KPVQRRILFT
+85 KPVQRRILYT

-132 QRGLLIECQGNW
+132 QRQLLIECQGNW

-169 VLFSPKITDYILSY
+169 VLFSPKITDYIPSY
-183 DGANMEPVH
+183 DGANEEPVN

-211 LSSKILPH
+211 LSCKILPH

-225 EACVSYLKGE
+225 QACVSYLRGE
-235 PYQLYPDF
+235 PYELYPDF
-243 PTGGLIDVSKYNG
+243 PTGGLVDVAKYSD

-281 LPYSTTTGTLI
+281 LPYSSTTGSLI

-311 KTAAEANIEIQLPG
+311 KTAAEANIEIQLPS

-339 TSCEVSISPNCCVVR
+339 TGCEISISPNCCVVR

-375 DYLRRELEIRLGE
+375 SYIRAELGIRLSE
-388 LEEQH
+388 LQEQH
-393 LMESLE
+393 LLESLE
-399 QLFITRRIYKDREF
+399 QLFITRRIYKDKNF
-413 EESKSVPEVIGH
+413 EEAKSVPEVVAH
-425 IRNRLEDV
+425 IRSRLEDA
-433 LDSFIRPVTDDDLK
+433 LETFFRPVTDEDLK

-453 MARILKFNKEKSDT
+453 MARILKFNKEKSDA
-467 SIARLEEEMA
+467 SIARLMDEMA
-477 DTKRRLGDV
+477 DTERRLGDV
-486 RSEAIAWY
+486 RSEAISWY
-494 GSLYEDFGK
+494 ETLYEDFGK
-503 KYPRK
+503 QYPRR
-508 TRICSFDDIEAA
+508 TTIRSFDDIEAA

-538 GTGLKKAEYVGDVS
+538 GTGLKKAEYVSDVS

-566 FITKVADK
+566 FITKVSEK

-585 RWVRGDERTIYNVVY
+585 RWVRGDERTIYNAVY
-600 RDGKEGTSFIKRFA
+600 RDGKEGTAFIKRFA
-614 VKTAIRDREYDLTR
+614 VTTAIRDREYDLTR

-673 DQLIKG
+673 DLLIKG

-709 VWFDRDVFRIN
+709 VWFDRDVFRLN
-720 YDERGDY
+720 YDDRGDY
-727 LGEFMGDDQILVILE
+727 LGEFMGDDKILVVLE

-747 LTDFSESNHF
+747 LTDFSDSNHF
-757 ERNILVIEQYDPE
+757 ERNLLVIEQYDPE
-770 KVWTLAYF
+770 KVWTLAYH
-778 NSKEGYTYLKRFLLE
+778 NSKEGFTYMKRFLLE
-793 EEKLR
+793 EDKLR
-798 RKDTI
+798 KKDTI
-803 LTNEEDTVILITD
+803 LTNPDDTLLLLSD

-824 QYEDDTTE
+824 VYEDGTTE
-832 EIEAEDFIGVKGVRA
+832 EVEAEDFIAVKGVRA

-853 TNPVRQVTE
+853 TGTTTEVHE
-862 LEPLRQPEETDEGE
+862 LEPLKQPEDEA
-876 DPEEDTD
+876 DDDSDEEDTPD
-883 EKTDEATAR
+883 EEVESDMDDR
-892 AEEEARVIEE
+892 AEEEAQVIEE
-902 VTRQQRLRFEDD
+902 VTRQQRLTFRDD
-914 DEDE
+914 DEE

>member
-1 MDRDDDKKELEQQP
+1 MDREEK
-15 LDQEDDTAPID
+15 
-26 EQHPAPTTEGEEQA
+26 GEERA
-40 EELRYEATHDS
+40 DHLTDTEEELTPTEEGAPLVDDVRYGRTHDS

-85 KPVQRRILFT
+85 KPVQRRILYT

-132 QRGLLIECQGNW
+132 QRQLLIECQGNW

-169 VLFSPKITDYILSY
+169 VLFSPKITDYVPSY
-183 DGANMEPVH
+183 DGANEEPVN

-211 LSSKILPH
+211 LSCKILPH

-225 EACVSYLKGE
+225 QACVSYLRGE
-235 PYQLYPDF
+235 PYELYPDF
-243 PTGGLIDVSKYNG
+243 PTGGLVDVAKYSD

-281 LPYSTTTGTLI
+281 LPYSSTTGSLI

-311 KTAAEANIEIQLPG
+311 KTAAEANIEIQLPS

-339 TSCEVSISPNCCVVR
+339 TGCEISISPNCCVVR

-375 DYLRRELEIRLGE
+375 SYIRAELGIRLSE
-388 LEEQH
+388 LQEQH
-393 LMESLE
+393 LLESLE
-399 QLFITRRIYKDREF
+399 QLFITRRIYKDKDF
-413 EESKSVPEVIGH
+413 EEAKSVPEVVAH
-425 IRNRLEDV
+425 IRSRLEDA
-433 LDSFIRPVTDDDLK
+433 LETFFRPVTDEDLK

-453 MARILKFNKEKSDT
+453 MARILKFNKEKSDA
-467 SIARLEEEMA
+467 SIARLMDEMA
-477 DTKRRLGDV
+477 DTERRLGDV
-486 RSEAIAWY
+486 RNEAISWY
-494 GSLYEDFGK
+494 ETLHEDFGK
-503 KYPRK
+503 QYPRR
-508 TRICSFDDIEAA
+508 TTIRSFDDIEAA

-538 GTGLKKAEYVGDVS
+538 GTGLKKAEYVSDVS

-566 FITKVADK
+566 FITKVSEK

-585 RWVRGDERTIYNVVY
+585 RWVRGDERTIYNAVY
-600 RDGKEGTSFIKRFA
+600 RDGKEGTAFIKRFA
-614 VKTAIRDREYDLTR
+614 VTTAIRDREYDLTR
-628 GKPDSKVLYF
+628 GKPESKVLYF

-673 DQLIKG
+673 DLLIKG

-709 VWFDRDVFRIN
+709 VWFDRDVFRLN
-720 YDERGDY
+720 YDDRGEY
-727 LGEFMGDDQILVILE
+727 LGEFMGDDKILVVLE

-747 LTDFSESNHF
+747 LTDFSDSNHF
-757 ERNILVIEQYDPE
+757 ERNLLVIEQYDPE
-770 KVWTLAYF
+770 KVWTLVYH
-778 NSKEGYTYLKRFLLE
+778 NSKEGFTYLKRFLLE
-793 EEKLR
+793 EDKLR
-798 RKDTI
+798 KKDTI
-803 LTNEEDTVILITD
+803 LTNPDDTLLLLSD

-824 QYEDDTTE
+824 VYEDGTTE
-832 EIEAEDFIGVKGVRA
+832 EVEAEDFIAVKGVRA

-853 TNPVRQVTE
+853 TGTTTEVHE
-862 LEPLRQPEETDEGE
+862 LEPLKQPEDKA
-876 DPEEDTD
+876 DDDSDEEDTPD
-883 EKTDEATAR
+883 EEVESDMDDR
-892 AEEEARVIEE
+892 AEEEAQVIEE
-902 VTRQQRLRFEDD
+902 VTRQQRLTFRDD
-914 DEDE
+914 DEE

>member
-1 MDRDDDKKELEQQP
+1 MDREEK
-15 LDQEDDTAPID
+15 
-26 EQHPAPTTEGEEQA
+26 GEERA
-40 EELRYEATHDS
+40 DHLTDTEEELTPTEEGAPLADDVRYGRTHDS

-85 KPVQRRILFT
+85 KPVQRRILYT

-132 QRGLLIECQGNW
+132 QRQLLIECQGNW

-169 VLFSPKITDYILSY
+169 VLFSPKITDYVPSY
-183 DGANMEPVH
+183 DGANEEPVN

-211 LSSKILPH
+211 LSCKILPH

-225 EACVSYLKGE
+225 QACVSYLRGE
-235 PYQLYPDF
+235 PYELYPDF
-243 PTGGLIDVSKYNG
+243 PTGGLVDVAKYSD

-281 LPYSTTTGTLI
+281 LPYSSTTGSLI

-311 KTAAEANIEIQLPG
+311 KTAAEANIEIQLPS

-339 TSCEVSISPNCCVVR
+339 TGCEISISPNCCVVR

-375 DYLRRELEIRLGE
+375 DYIRAELGIRLSE
-388 LEEQH
+388 LQEQH
-393 LMESLE
+393 LLESLE
-399 QLFITRRIYKDREF
+399 QLFITRQVYKDKDF
-413 EESKSVPEVIGH
+413 EEAKSVPEVVAH
-425 IRNRLEDV
+425 IRSRLEDA
-433 LDSFIRPVTDDDLK
+433 LETFFRSVTDEDLK

-453 MARILKFNKEKSDT
+453 MARILKFNKEKSDA
-467 SIARLEEEMA
+467 SIARLMDEMA
-477 DTKRRLGDV
+477 DTERRLGDV
-486 RSEAIAWY
+486 RSEAISWY
-494 GSLYEDFGK
+494 ETLYEDFGK
-503 KYPRK
+503 QYPRR
-508 TRICSFDDIEAA
+508 TTIRSFDDIEAA

-538 GTGLKKAEYVGDVS
+538 GTGLKKAEYVSDVS

-566 FITKVADK
+566 FITKVSEK

-585 RWVRGDERTIYNVVY
+585 RWVRGDERTIYNAVY

-614 VKTAIRDREYDLTR
+614 VTTAIRDREYDLTR

-652 LRPSAKKRR
+652 LRPSAKKQR

-673 DQLIKG
+673 DLLIKG
-679 RQARGNILTKE
+679 RQAKGNILTKE

-709 VWFDRDVFRIN
+709 VWFDRDVFRLN
-720 YDERGDY
+720 YDDRGDY
-727 LGEFMGDDQILVILE
+727 LGEFMGDDKILVVLE

-747 LTDFSESNHF
+747 LTDFSDSNHF
-757 ERNILVIEQYDPE
+757 ERNLLVIEQYDPE
-770 KVWTLAYF
+770 KVWTLVYH
-778 NSKEGYTYLKRFLLE
+778 NSKEGFTYLKRFLLE
-793 EEKLR
+793 EDKLR
-798 RKDTI
+798 KKDTI
-803 LTNEEDTVILITD
+803 LTNPDDTLLLLSD

-824 QYEDDTTE
+824 VYEDGTTE
-832 EIEAEDFIGVKGVRA
+832 EVEAEDFIAVKGVRA

-853 TNPVRQVTE
+853 NGTTTEVHE
-862 LEPLRQPEETDEGE
+862 LEPLKQPEDEA
-876 DPEEDTD
+876 DDDSDEEDTPD
-883 EKTDEATAR
+883 EEVESDMDDR
-892 AEEEARVIEE
+892 AEEEAQVIEE
-902 VTRQQRLRFEDD
+902 VTRQQRLTFRDD
-914 DEDE
+914 DEE

>member
-1 MDRDDDKKELEQQP
+1 MDRKEK
-15 LDQEDDTAPID
+15 
-26 EQHPAPTTEGEEQA
+26 GEERA
-40 EELRYEATHDS
+40 DHLTDTEEELTPTEEGAPLADEVRYGRTHDS

-85 KPVQRRILFT
+85 KPVQRRILYT

-132 QRGLLIECQGNW
+132 QRQLLIECQGNW

-169 VLFSPKITDYILSY
+169 VLFSPKITDYVPTY
-183 DGANMEPVH
+183 DGANEEPVN

-211 LSSKILPH
+211 LSCKILPH

-225 EACVSYLKGE
+225 QACVSYLRGE
-235 PYQLYPDF
+235 PYELYPDF
-243 PTGGLIDVSKYNG
+243 PTGGLVDVAKYSD

-281 LPYSTTTGTLI
+281 LPYSSTTGSLI

-311 KTAAEANIEIQLPG
+311 KTAAEANIEIQLPS

-339 TSCEVSISPNCCVVR
+339 TGCEISISPNCCVVR

-375 DYLRRELEIRLGE
+375 SYIRAELGIRLSE
-388 LEEQH
+388 LQEQH
-393 LMESLE
+393 LLESLE
-399 QLFITRRIYKDREF
+399 QLFITRRIYKDKDF
-413 EESKSVPEVIGH
+413 EEAKSVPEVVEH
-425 IRNRLEDV
+425 IRSRLEDA
-433 LDSFIRPVTDDDLK
+433 LETFFRPVTDEDLK

-453 MARILKFNKEKSDT
+453 MARILKFNKEKSDA
-467 SIARLEEEMA
+467 SIARLMDEMA
-477 DTKRRLGDV
+477 DTERRLGDV
-486 RSEAIAWY
+486 RSEAISWY
-494 GSLYEDFGK
+494 ETLYEDFGK
-503 KYPRK
+503 QYPRR
-508 TRICSFDDIEAA
+508 TTIRSFDDIEAA

-538 GTGLKKAEYVGDVS
+538 GTGLKKAEYVSDVS

-566 FITKVADK
+566 FITKVSEK

-585 RWVRGDERTIYNVVY
+585 RWVRGDERTIYNAVY
-600 RDGKEGTSFIKRFA
+600 RDGKEGTAFIKRFA
-614 VKTAIRDREYDLTR
+614 VTTAIRDREYDLTR

-673 DQLIKG
+673 DLLIKG

-709 VWFDRDVFRIN
+709 VWFDRDVFRLN
-720 YDERGDY
+720 YDDRGDY
-727 LGEFMGDDQILVILE
+727 LGEFMGDDKILVVLE

-747 LTDFSESNHF
+747 LTDFSDSNHF
-757 ERNILVIEQYDPE
+757 ERNLLVIEQYDPE
-770 KVWTLAYF
+770 KVWTLVYH
-778 NSKEGYTYLKRFLLE
+778 NSKEGFTYMKRFLLE
-793 EEKLR
+793 EDKLR
-798 RKDTI
+798 KKDTI
-803 LTNEEDTVILITD
+803 LTNPDDTLLLLSD

-824 QYEDDTTE
+824 VYEDGTTE
-832 EIEAEDFIGVKGVRA
+832 EVEAEDFIAVKGVRA
-847 KGKRIS
+847 KGKRVS
-853 TNPVRQVTE
+853 TGTTTEVHE
-862 LEPLRQPEETDEGE
+862 LEPLKQPEDEA
-876 DPEEDTD
+876 DDDSDEEDTPD
-883 EKTDEATAR
+883 EEVESDMDDR
-892 AEEEARVIEE
+892 AEEEAQVIEE
-902 VTRQQRLRFEDD
+902 VTRQQRLTFRDD
-914 DEDE
+914 DEE

>member
-1 MDRDDDKKELEQQP
+1 MDREEK
-15 LDQEDDTAPID
+15 
-26 EQHPAPTTEGEEQA
+26 GEERA
-40 EELRYEATHDS
+40 DHLTDTEEELTPTEEGASLADDVRYGRTHDS

-85 KPVQRRILFT
+85 KPVQRRILYT

-132 QRGLLIECQGNW
+132 QRQLLIECQGNW

-169 VLFSPKITDYILSY
+169 VLFSPKITDYIPSY
-183 DGANMEPVH
+183 DGANEEPVN

-211 LSSKILPH
+211 LSCKILPH

-225 EACVSYLKGE
+225 QACVSYLRGE
-235 PYQLYPDF
+235 PYELYPDF
-243 PTGGLIDVSKYNG
+243 PTGGLVDVAKYSD

-281 LPYSTTTGTLI
+281 LPYSSTTGSLI

-311 KTAAEANIEIQLPG
+311 KTAAEANIEIQLPS

-339 TSCEVSISPNCCVVR
+339 TGCEISISPNCCVVR

-375 DYLRRELEIRLGE
+375 SYIRAELGIRLSE
-388 LEEQH
+388 LQEQH
-393 LMESLE
+393 LLESLE
-399 QLFITRRIYKDREF
+399 QLFITRRIYKDKDF
-413 EESKSVPEVIGH
+413 EEAKSVPEVVAH
-425 IRNRLEDV
+425 IRSRLEDA
-433 LDSFIRPVTDDDLK
+433 LETFFRPVTDEDLK

-453 MARILKFNKEKSDT
+453 MARILKFNKEKSDA
-467 SIARLEEEMA
+467 SIARLMDEMA
-477 DTKRRLGDV
+477 DTERRLGDV
-486 RSEAIAWY
+486 RSEAISWY
-494 GSLYEDFGK
+494 ETLYEDFGK
-503 KYPRK
+503 QYPRR
-508 TRICSFDDIEAA
+508 TTIRSFDDIEAA

-538 GTGLKKAEYVGDVS
+538 GTGLKKAEYVSDVS

-566 FITKVADK
+566 FITKVSEK

-585 RWVRGDERTIYNVVY
+585 RWVRGDERTIYNAVY

-614 VKTAIRDREYDLTR
+614 VTTAIRDREYDLTR

-673 DQLIKG
+673 DLLIKG

-709 VWFDRDVFRIN
+709 VWFDRDVFRLN
-720 YDERGDY
+720 YDDRGDY
-727 LGEFMGDDQILVILE
+727 LGEFMGDDKILVVLE

-747 LTDFSESNHF
+747 LTDFSDSNHF
-757 ERNILVIEQYDPE
+757 ERNLLVIEQYDPE
-770 KVWTLAYF
+770 KVWTLVYH
-778 NSKEGYTYLKRFLLE
+778 NSKEGFTYLKRFLLE
-793 EEKLR
+793 EDKLR
-798 RKDTI
+798 KKDTI
-803 LTNEEDTVILITD
+803 LTNPDDTLLLLSD

-824 QYEDDTTE
+824 VYEDGTTE
-832 EIEAEDFIGVKGVRA
+832 EVEAEDFIAVKGVRA

-853 TNPVRQVTE
+853 TGTTTEVHE
-862 LEPLRQPEETDEGE
+862 LEPLKQPADEA
-876 DPEEDTD
+876 DDDSDEEDTSD
-883 EKTDEATAR
+883 EEVESDMDDR
-892 AEEEARVIEE
+892 AEEEAQVIEE
-902 VTRQQRLRFEDD
+902 VTRQQRLTFRDD
-914 DEDE
+914 DEE

>member
-1 MDRDDDKKELEQQP
+1 MDREEK
-15 LDQEDDTAPID
+15 
-26 EQHPAPTTEGEEQA
+26 GEERA
-40 EELRYEATHDS
+40 DHLTDTEEELTPTEEGAPLADDVRYGRTHDS

-85 KPVQRRILFT
+85 KPVQRRILYT

-132 QRGLLIECQGNW
+132 QRQLLIECQGNW

-169 VLFSPKITDYILSY
+169 VLFSPKITDYVPSY
-183 DGANMEPVH
+183 DGANEEPVN

-211 LSSKILPH
+211 LSCKILPH

-225 EACVSYLKGE
+225 QACVSYLRGE
-235 PYQLYPDF
+235 PYELYPDF
-243 PTGGLIDVSKYNG
+243 PTGGLVDVAKYSD

-281 LPYSTTTGTLI
+281 LPYSSTTGSLI

-311 KTAAEANIEIQLPG
+311 KTAAEANIEIQLPS

-339 TSCEVSISPNCCVVR
+339 TGCEISISPNCCVVR

-375 DYLRRELEIRLGE
+375 SYIRAELGIRLSE
-388 LEEQH
+388 LQEQH
-393 LMESLE
+393 LLESLE
-399 QLFITRRIYKDREF
+399 QLFITRRVYKDKDF
-413 EESKSVPEVIGH
+413 EEAKSVPEVVAH
-425 IRNRLEDV
+425 IRSRLEDA
-433 LDSFIRPVTDDDLK
+433 LETFFRPVTDEDLK

-453 MARILKFNKEKSDT
+453 MARILKFNKEKSDA
-467 SIARLEEEMA
+467 SIARLMDEMA
-477 DTKRRLGDV
+477 DTERRLGDV
-486 RSEAIAWY
+486 RSEAISWY
-494 GSLYEDFGK
+494 ETLYEDFGK
-503 KYPRK
+503 QYPRR
-508 TRICSFDDIEAA
+508 TTIRSFDDIEAA

-538 GTGLKKAEYVGDVS
+538 GTGLKKAEYVSDVS
-552 DIDDVIVFLRSGVY
+552 DIDDMIVFLRSGVY
-566 FITKVADK
+566 FITKVSEK

-585 RWVRGDERTIYNVVY
+585 RWVRGDERTIYNAVY

-614 VKTAIRDREYDLTR
+614 VTTAIRDREYDLTR

-673 DQLIKG
+673 DLLIKG

-709 VWFDRDVFRIN
+709 VWFDRDVFRLN
-720 YDERGDY
+720 YDDRGDY
-727 LGEFMGDDQILVILE
+727 LGEFMGDDKILVVLE

-747 LTDFSESNHF
+747 LTDFSDSNHF
-757 ERNILVIEQYDPE
+757 ERNLLVIEQYDPE
-770 KVWTLAYF
+770 KVWTLVYH
-778 NSKEGYTYLKRFLLE
+778 NSKEGFTYLKRFLLE
-793 EEKLR
+793 EDKLR
-798 RKDTI
+798 KKDTI
-803 LTNEEDTVILITD
+803 LTNPDDTLLLLTD

-824 QYEDDTTE
+824 VYEDGTTE
-832 EIEAEDFIGVKGVRA
+832 EVEAEDFIAVKGVRA

-853 TNPVRQVTE
+853 TGTITEVHE
-862 LEPLRQPEETDEGE
+862 LEPLKQPEDEA
-876 DPEEDTD
+876 DDDSDEEDTPD
-883 EKTDEATAR
+883 EEVESDMDDR
-892 AEEEARVIEE
+892 AEEEAQVIEE
-902 VTRQQRLRFEDD
+902 VTRQQRLTFRDD
-914 DEDE
+914 DEE

>member
-1 MDRDDDKKELEQQP
+1 MDREEK
-15 LDQEDDTAPID
+15 
-26 EQHPAPTTEGEEQA
+26 GEERA
-40 EELRYEATHDS
+40 DHLTDTEEELTPTEEGALLADDVRYGRTHDS

-85 KPVQRRILFT
+85 KPVQRRILYT

-132 QRGLLIECQGNW
+132 QRQLLIECQGNW

-169 VLFSPKITDYILSY
+169 VLFSPKITDYIPSY
-183 DGANMEPVH
+183 DGANEEPVN

-211 LSSKILPH
+211 LSCKILPH

-225 EACVSYLKGE
+225 QACVSYLRGE
-235 PYQLYPDF
+235 PYELYPDF
-243 PTGGLIDVSKYNG
+243 PTGGLVDVAKYSD

-281 LPYSTTTGTLI
+281 LPYSSTTGSLI

-311 KTAAEANIEIQLPG
+311 KTAAEANIEIQLPS

-339 TSCEVSISPNCCVVR
+339 TGCEISISPNCCVVR

-375 DYLRRELEIRLGE
+375 GYIRAELGIRLGE
-388 LEEQH
+388 LQEQH
-393 LMESLE
+393 LLESLE
-399 QLFITRRIYKDREF
+399 QLFITRRIYKDKDF
-413 EESKSVPEVIGH
+413 EEAKSVPEVVEH
-425 IRNRLEDV
+425 IRSRLEDA
-433 LDSFIRPVTDDDLK
+433 LDTFFRPVTDEDLK

-453 MARILKFNKEKSDT
+453 MARILKFNKEKSDA
-467 SIARLEEEMA
+467 SIARLMDEMA
-477 DTKRRLGDV
+477 DTERRLGDV
-486 RSEAIAWY
+486 RSEAISWY
-494 GSLYEDFGK
+494 ETLYEDFGK
-503 KYPRK
+503 QYPRR
-508 TRICSFDDIEAA
+508 TTIRSFDDIEAA

-538 GTGLKKAEYVGDVS
+538 GTGLKKAEYVSDVS

-566 FITKVADK
+566 FITRVSEK

-585 RWVRGDERTIYNVVY
+585 RWVRGDERTIYNAVY
-600 RDGKEGTSFIKRFA
+600 RDGKEGTAFIKRFA
-614 VKTAIRDREYDLTR
+614 VTTAIRDREYDLTR

-673 DQLIKG
+673 DLLIKG

-709 VWFDRDVFRIN
+709 VWFDRDVFRLN
-720 YDERGDY
+720 YDDRGDY
-727 LGEFMGDDQILVILE
+727 LGEFMGDDKILVVLE

-747 LTDFSESNHF
+747 LTDFSDSNHF
-757 ERNILVIEQYDPE
+757 ERNLLVIEQYDPE
-770 KVWTLAYF
+770 KVWTLVYH
-778 NSKEGYTYLKRFLLE
+778 NSKEGFTYLKRFLLE
-793 EEKLR
+793 EDKLR
-798 RKDTI
+798 KKDTI
-803 LTNEEDTVILITD
+803 LTHPDDTLLLLSD

-824 QYEDDTTE
+824 VYEDGTTE
-832 EIEAEDFIGVKGVRA
+832 EVEAEDFIAVKGVRA

-853 TNPVRQVTE
+853 NGTTTEVHE
-862 LEPLRQPEETDEGE
+862 LEPLKQPEDEA
-876 DPEEDTD
+876 DDDSDEEDTPD
-883 EKTDEATAR
+883 EEVESDMDDR
-892 AEEEARVIEE
+892 AEEEAQVIEE
-902 VTRQQRLRFEDD
+902 VTRQQRLTFRDD
-914 DEDE
+914 DEE

>member
-1 MDRDDDKKELEQQP
+1 MDREEK
-15 LDQEDDTAPID
+15 
-26 EQHPAPTTEGEEQA
+26 GEERA
-40 EELRYEATHDS
+40 DHLTDTEEELTPTEEGAPLADDVRYGRTHDS

-85 KPVQRRILFT
+85 KPVQRRILYT

-132 QRGLLIECQGNW
+132 QRQLLIECQGNW

-169 VLFSPKITDYILSY
+169 VLFSPKITDYIPSY
-183 DGANMEPVH
+183 DGANEEPVN

-211 LSSKILPH
+211 LSCKILPH

-225 EACVSYLKGE
+225 QACVSYLRGE
-235 PYQLYPDF
+235 PYELYPDF
-243 PTGGLIDVSKYNG
+243 PTGGLVDVAKYSD

-281 LPYSTTTGTLI
+281 LPYSSTTGSLI

-311 KTAAEANIEIQLPG
+311 KTAAEANIEIQLPSG
-325 GVSPDKTIDALYAF
+325 GSPDKTIDALYAF
-339 TSCEVSISPNCCVVR
+339 TGCEISISPNCCVVR

-375 DYLRRELEIRLGE
+375 SYIRAELGIRLSE
-388 LEEQH
+388 LQEQH
-393 LMESLE
+393 LLESLE
-399 QLFITRRIYKDREF
+399 QLFITRRIYKDKDF
-413 EESKSVPEVIGH
+413 EEAKSVPEVVAH
-425 IRNRLEDV
+425 IRSRLEDA
-433 LDSFIRPVTDDDLK
+433 LETFFRPVTDEDLK

-453 MARILKFNKEKSDT
+453 MARILKFNKEKSDA
-467 SIARLEEEMA
+467 SIARLMDEMA
-477 DTKRRLGDV
+477 DTERRLGDV
-486 RSEAIAWY
+486 RSEAISWY
-494 GSLYEDFGK
+494 ETLYEDFGK
-503 KYPRK
+503 QYPRR
-508 TRICSFDDIEAA
+508 TTIRSFDDIEAA

-538 GTGLKKAEYVGDVS
+538 GTGLKKAEYVSDVS

-566 FITKVADK
+566 FITKVSEK

-585 RWVRGDERTIYNVVY
+585 RWVRGDERTIYNAVY
-600 RDGKEGTSFIKRFA
+600 RDGKEGTAFIKRFA
-614 VKTAIRDREYDLTR
+614 VTTAIRDREYDLTR

-673 DQLIKG
+673 DLLIKG

-709 VWFDRDVFRIN
+709 VWFDRDVFRLN
-720 YDERGDY
+720 YDDRGDY
-727 LGEFMGDDQILVILE
+727 LGEFMGDDKILVVLE

-747 LTDFSESNHF
+747 LTDFSDSNHF
-757 ERNILVIEQYDPE
+757 ERNLLVIEQYDPE
-770 KVWTLAYF
+770 KVWTLVYH
-778 NSKEGYTYLKRFLLE
+778 NSKEGFTYMKRFLLE
-793 EEKLR
+793 EDKLR
-798 RKDTI
+798 KKDTI
-803 LTNEEDTVILITD
+803 LTNPDDTLLLLTD

-824 QYEDDTTE
+824 VYEDGTTE
-832 EIEAEDFIGVKGVRA
+832 EVEAEDFIAVKGVRA
-847 KGKRIS
+847 KGKRVS
-853 TNPVRQVTE
+853 TGTVTEVHE
-862 LEPLRQPEETDEGE
+862 LEPLKQPEDEA
-876 DPEEDTD
+876 DDDSDEEDTPD
-883 EKTDEATAR
+883 EEVESDMDDR
-892 AEEEARVIEE
+892 AEEEAQVIEE
-902 VTRQQRLRFEDD
+902 VTRQQRLTFRDD
-914 DEDE
+914 DEE

>member
-1 MDRDDDKKELEQQP
+1 MDREEK
-15 LDQEDDTAPID
+15 
-26 EQHPAPTTEGEEQA
+26 GEERA
-40 EELRYEATHDS
+40 DHLTDTEEELTPTEEGAPLADDVRYGRTHDS

-85 KPVQRRILFT
+85 KPVQRRILYT

-132 QRGLLIECQGNW
+132 QRQLLIECQGNW

-169 VLFSPKITDYILSY
+169 VLFSPKITDYIPSY
-183 DGANMEPVH
+183 DGANEEPVN

-211 LSSKILPH
+211 LSCKILPH

-225 EACVSYLKGE
+225 QACVSYLRGE
-235 PYQLYPDF
+235 PYELYPDF
-243 PTGGLIDVSKYNG
+243 PTGGLVDVAKYSD

-281 LPYSTTTGTLI
+281 LPYSSTTGSLI

-311 KTAAEANIEIQLPG
+311 KTAAEANIEIQLPS

-339 TSCEVSISPNCCVVR
+339 TGCEISISPNCCVVR

-375 DYLRRELEIRLGE
+375 GYIRAELGIRLSE
-388 LEEQH
+388 LQEQH
-393 LMESLE
+393 LLESLE
-399 QLFITRRIYKDREF
+399 QLFITRRIYKDKDF
-413 EESKSVPEVIGH
+413 EEAKSVPEVVAH
-425 IRNRLEDV
+425 IRSRLEDA
-433 LDSFIRPVTDDDLK
+433 LETFFRPVTDEDLK

-453 MARILKFNKEKSDT
+453 MARILKFNKEKSDA
-467 SIARLEEEMA
+467 SIARLMDEMA
-477 DTKRRLGDV
+477 DTERRLGDV
-486 RSEAIAWY
+486 RSEAISWY
-494 GSLYEDFGK
+494 ETLYEDFGK
-503 KYPRK
+503 QYPRR
-508 TRICSFDDIEAA
+508 TMIRSFDDIEAA

-538 GTGLKKAEYVGDVS
+538 GTGLKKAEYVSDVS

-566 FITKVADK
+566 FITKVSEK

-585 RWVRGDERTIYNVVY
+585 RWVRGDERTIYNAVY
-600 RDGKEGTSFIKRFA
+600 RDGKEGTAFIKRFA
-614 VKTAIRDREYDLTR
+614 VTTAIRDREYDLTR
-628 GKPDSKVLYF
+628 GKPESKVLYF

-673 DQLIKG
+673 DLLIKG

-709 VWFDRDVFRIN
+709 VWFDRDVFRLN
-720 YDERGDY
+720 YDDRGDY
-727 LGEFMGDDQILVILE
+727 LGEFMGDDKILVVLE

-747 LTDFSESNHF
+747 LTDFSDSNHF
-757 ERNILVIEQYDPE
+757 ERNLLVIEQYDPE
-770 KVWTLAYF
+770 KVWTLVYH
-778 NSKEGYTYLKRFLLE
+778 NSKEGFTYMKRFLLE
-793 EEKLR
+793 EDKLR
-798 RKDTI
+798 KKDTI
-803 LTNEEDTVILITD
+803 LTNPDDTLLLLSD

-824 QYEDDTTE
+824 VYEDGTTE
-832 EIEAEDFIGVKGVRA
+832 EVEAEDFIAIKGVRA

-853 TNPVRQVTE
+853 TGTTTEVHE
-862 LEPLRQPEETDEGE
+862 LEPLKQPEDEA
-876 DPEEDTD
+876 DDDSDEEDTPD
-883 EKTDEATAR
+883 EEVESDMDDR
-892 AEEEARVIEE
+892 AEEEAQVIEE
-902 VTRQQRLRFEDD
+902 VTRQQRLTFRDD
-914 DEDE
+914 DEE